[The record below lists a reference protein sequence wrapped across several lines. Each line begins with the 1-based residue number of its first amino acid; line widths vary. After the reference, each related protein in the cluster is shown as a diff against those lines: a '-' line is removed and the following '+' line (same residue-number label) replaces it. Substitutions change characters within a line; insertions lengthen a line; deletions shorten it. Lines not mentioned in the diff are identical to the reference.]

1 MKSYK
6 KGLLALLTL
15 FLSVSISTVGFS
27 SFVINNQLNTTNAIQ
42 INKTNDDEKV
52 KISFKYQVCT
62 GHKETEGNEEETGYR
77 DVNIGKGN
85 SIDNKRKY
93 NEFFNKVNDW
103 CETGFSSDSVEENST
118 PYKRKGKGDYRGY
131 NVYIK
136 VSKKIE
142 PYKKGLGVITYYR
155 GEYTITVKKVTNVQ
169 LIYDFPSKS
178 TSITIDKGSSIP
190 TSFIKNSFYK
200 DSNSKDYE
208 FVGFKEVRSDGKPSD
223 SFISL
228 DKTFKENTT
237 LYAIFNKKPL
247 DGDTNYNKNNL
258 SDTINNTSS
267 GTVDFNAGVAVGKL
281 NLSNDFTWLDSEKK
295 VFLGGPTTNTTTI
308 KEGVKAR
315 FIFNDGSESKKNEFK
330 SEYVHVEPDEE
341 NRQYTVVLQ
350 NDLIINGQLQVE
362 GNYGVN
368 TSGATQGVIT
378 KEYICLDLN
387 GHNITINN
395 GGKLFSNG
403 LIIDSVGTGQINVE
417 GGGYLRTL
425 AVIHDYRGG
434 TMTQSYV
441 NKDVF
446 PFQVYQLPYLRCKA
460 RVKYNQTNGW
470 GSLNGYV
477 NAQAFTDVG
486 TGDLTIKGQQ
496 EFELNFIGS
505 SNSNYFIKLDNPS
518 TDNEDSYVDVIGY
531 KENSI
536 DKTSA
541 NNKPFSISQRIK
553 IIINKCSVSI
563 GEFKFDIKALGI
575 PVNVDTSKYSLPIS
589 SFFDLEVK
597 KSFLTLDKR
606 IKFLPGSSLIVDKN
620 STTLL
625 SYDKKA
631 KRAGQI
637 SVLDKSYYYY
647 DKNYKYVTTDLIKL
661 ADMSG
666 KDKNG
671 NATEA
676 NISGDGYGQ
685 QVFKAQSF
693 QKYKSNPNVQIKG
706 TLLFKT
712 GNDSGMDYQLSGTIN
727 LNKIGYTSDG
737 TLSSST
743 IVNSD
748 NPFSELNKQSVK
760 VITYGYDY
768 MIGNCSKN
776 SHVKGFS
783 RPLVSN
789 EKAYY
794 NDETNSYVGTYE
806 DDGIFRTNNKTY
818 YFNNDGKYSINDT
831 TLPTL
836 KECDYDSNSKII
848 TDNNQQYIYIAS
860 MYCKLTSTDNKTGTI
875 DHTRLSENATVDSK
889 VKYDKILGKWV
900 KG

>member
-27 SFVINNQLNTTNAIQ
+27 SFVINNKLNTTSTIQ
-42 INKTNDDEKV
+42 INKTNKDEKV

-62 GHKETEGNEEETGYR
+62 GYKETEGNEEETGYK
-77 DVNIGKGN
+77 DVNIGN
-85 SIDNKRKY
+85 TFNTNKTKY
-93 NEFFNKVNDW
+93 DEFFKLVNDW
-103 CETGFSSDSVEENST
+103 CEIGFSGDIEASST
-118 PYKRKGKGDYRGY
+118 PYKRKGKGKYSGY

-136 VSKKIE
+136 VSRKIE
-142 PYKKGLGVITYYR
+142 THKLFSKTYYS
-155 GEYTITVKKVTNVQ
+155 GEYTITVKKINVQ
-169 LIYDFPSKS
+169 LAYDFPSTS

-208 FVGFKEVRSDGKPSD
+208 FVGFKEVGSDGNPSD
-223 SFISL
+223 SFITL
-228 DKTFKENTT
+228 DKTFTTDTT
-237 LYAIFNKKPL
+237 LYAIFNKKTL
-247 DGDTNYNKNNL
+247 DGDTKYNL

-267 GTVDFNAGVAVGKL
+267 DTVDFNAGVAVGKL

-295 VFLGGPTTNTTTI
+295 VFLGGANTKTTTI
-308 KEGVKAR
+308 NKGVNVR
-315 FIFNDGSESKKNEFK
+315 FLFNDGSKSKKNEFN
-330 SEYVHVEPDEE
+330 SESVCVEPVEK

-350 NDLIINGQLQVE
+350 NDLIINGQMEVE

-368 TSGATQGVIT
+368 TSGNTQGVIA
-378 KEYICLDLN
+378 KEYMCLDLN

-395 GGKLFSNG
+395 GGKLISDG

-417 GGGYLRTL
+417 GGGFLRTL

-446 PFQVYQLPYLRCKA
+446 PFQVYQLPYLRCKV
-460 RVKYNQTNGW
+460 RVKYDQTNGW

-477 NAQAFTDVG
+477 NAQAFNDKG
-486 TGDLTIKGQQ
+486 PIKGQQ
-496 EFELNFIGS
+496 EFELNFIGP
-505 SNSNYFIKLDNPS
+505 SNSNYFIKLDKPS
-518 TDNEDSYVDVIGY
+518 TYNEDSYVDVIGY

-536 DKTSA
+536 DETSA
-541 NNKPFSISQRIK
+541 NKFYSISQRIK
-553 IIINKCSVSI
+553 IIINNCSVSI
-563 GEFKFDIKALGI
+563 GEFKFDIKVSIAS
-575 PVNVDTSKYSLPIS
+575 VSVDTSKYSLPIS

-597 KSFLTLDKR
+597 NSFLTLDKR

-631 KRAGQI
+631 QRAGQI

-666 KDKNG
+666 N

-685 QVFKAQSF
+685 RVFKDQSF

-712 GNDSGMDYQLSGTIN
+712 GNNSGMDYQLSGTIN
-727 LNKIGYTSDG
+727 LSKIGYTSDG

-748 NPFSELNKQSVK
+748 NPFSELNKQNVK

-789 EKAYY
+789 ETAYY
-794 NDETNSYVGTYE
+794 NDGTDSYVGTYE
-806 DDGIFRTNNKTY
+806 DDGIFRANSKTY
-818 YFNNDGKYSINDT
+818 YFNNDGKYKINDT
-831 TLPTL
+831 ILPTL

-860 MYCKLTSTDNKTGTI
+860 MYCKLTSTDNKTGTV
-875 DHTRLSENATVDSK
+875 DHTRLSEKATVDSK
-889 VKYDKILGKWV
+889 VKYNNTLGKWV
-900 KG
+900 RG

>member
-15 FLSVSISTVGFS
+15 FLSVSISTEGFS
-27 SFVINNQLNTTNAIQ
+27 SFVINNQLNTTNTIQ
-42 INKTNDDEKV
+42 INKTNKDEKV

-62 GHKETEGNEEETGYR
+62 GYKETEGNEEEAEYNNVKIGTERITNETEYGKFFEI
-77 DVNIGKGN
+77 VNAL
-85 SIDNKRKY
+85 
-93 NEFFNKVNDW
+93 
-103 CETGFSSDSVEENST
+103 CETGFSGNIVEANST
-118 PYKRKGKGDYRGY
+118 PYKRKGKGKYSGY

-142 PYKKGLGVITYYR
+142 TYRRFFKTHYS
-155 GEYTITVKKVTNVQ
+155 GEYTITVKKVNVQ
-169 LIYDFPSKS
+169 LAYNFPSTS

-208 FVGFKEVRSDGKPSD
+208 FVGFKEVGSDGNPSD

-228 DKTFKENTT
+228 NKTFITDTT
-237 LYAIFNKKPL
+237 LYAIFNSKTL
-247 DGDTNYNKNNL
+247 DGDTKYNL

-267 GTVDFNAGVAVGKL
+267 GTIDFNAGVAVGKL

-295 VFLGGPTTNTTTI
+295 VFLGGANTKTTI

-315 FIFNDGSESKKNEFK
+315 FIFNDGSDSKKNEFG
-330 SEYVHVEPDEE
+330 SGSVFVEPVEE

-350 NDLIINGQLQVE
+350 NDLIINGQMQVE

-378 KEYICLDLN
+378 KEYMCLDLN

-395 GGKLFSNG
+395 GGKLISNG

-460 RVKYNQTNGW
+460 RIKYNQTNGW

-477 NAQAFTDVG
+477 NAQAFTDVDAG
-486 TGDLTIKGQQ
+486 LTVIKGQQ

-536 DKTSA
+536 DETSA
-541 NNKPFSISQRIK
+541 NKLYSISQRIK

-563 GEFKFDIKALGI
+563 GEFKFDIK
-575 PVNVDTSKYSLPIS
+575 VNIISVSVDTSKYSLPIS

-597 KSFLTLDKR
+597 NSFLTLDKR

-647 DKNYKYVTTDLIKL
+647 DKNYNYVTTDLIKL

-666 KDKNG
+666 SKDKNG

-676 NISGDGYGQ
+676 NISGDNYGQ

-712 GNDSGMDYQLSGTIN
+712 GNNSGMDYQLSGTIN
-727 LNKIGYTSDG
+727 LSKIGYTTDG
-737 TLSSST
+737 KLSNST

-768 MIGNCSKN
+768 MIGNCKNN

-789 EKAYY
+789 ETAYY
-794 NDETNSYVGTYE
+794 NDGANSYVGTYE
-806 DDGIFRTNNKTY
+806 DDGIFRANSKTY

-836 KECDYDSNSKII
+836 RECDYDSNSKII
-848 TDNNQQYIYIAS
+848 TDNNQKYIYIAS
-860 MYCKLTSTDNKTGTI
+860 MYCKLTSTDNKTGAV
-875 DHTRLSENATVDSK
+875 DHTRLSGNATVESK
-889 VKYDKILGKWV
+889 VKYDNNLGKWV

>member
-27 SFVINNQLNTTNAIQ
+27 SFIINNQLNTTSTIQ
-42 INKTNDDEKV
+42 INKTNKDEKV

-62 GHKETEGNEEETGYR
+62 GYKETEGNEEGTGH
-77 DVNIGKGN
+77 DNVNIGNWNKDKTEY
-85 SIDNKRKY
+85 DNFFKLV
-93 NEFFNKVNDW
+93 NEW
-103 CETGFSSDSVEENST
+103 CETGFSGNSVEADS
-118 PYKRKGKGDYRGY
+118 YKRKGKGIYSGY

-136 VSKKIE
+136 VSRKIE
-142 PYKKGLGVITYYR
+142 THKVFSKTYYS
-155 GEYTITVKKVTNVQ
+155 GEYTITVKKVNVQ
-169 LIYDFPSKS
+169 LAYDFPSKS

-228 DKTFKENTT
+228 DKTFITDTT
-237 LYAIFNKKPL
+237 LYAIFNSKTL
-247 DGDTNYNKNNL
+247 DGDTKYNL

-267 GTVDFNAGVAVGKL
+267 GTIDFNAGVAVGKL

-295 VFLGGPTTNTTTI
+295 VFLGGANAKTTI
-308 KEGVKAR
+308 KKGVNAR
-315 FIFNDGSESKKNEFK
+315 FIFNDGSESKKNEFG
-330 SEYVHVEPDEE
+330 SGSVFVEPVEE

-350 NDLIINGQLQVE
+350 NDLIINGQMQVE

-378 KEYICLDLN
+378 KEYMCLDLN

-395 GGKLFSNG
+395 GGKLISNG

-477 NAQAFTDVG
+477 NAQAFNDKG
-486 TGDLTIKGQQ
+486 PIKGQQ

-505 SNSNYFIKLDNPS
+505 SDSNSNYFIKLDKPS
-518 TDNEDSYVDVIGY
+518 TYKEDSYVDVIGY

-536 DKTSA
+536 NKTSA
-541 NNKPFSISQRIK
+541 NKLYSISQRIK
-553 IIINKCSVSI
+553 IIINNCSVSI
-563 GEFKFDIKALGI
+563 GEFKFDIKVSIAS
-575 PVNVDTSKYSLPIS
+575 VSVDTSKYSLPIS

-597 KSFLTLDKR
+597 NSFLTLDKR
-606 IKFLPGSSLIVDKN
+606 IKFLPGSSLIVDKK

-631 KRAGQI
+631 QRAGQI

-647 DKNYKYVTTDLIKL
+647 DKNYNYVTTDLIKL

-666 KDKNG
+666 GKDKNG
-671 NATEA
+671 NATER
-676 NISGDGYGQ
+676 NISGDVYGQ

-748 NPFSELNKQSVK
+748 NPFSELNKQNVK

-768 MIGNCSKN
+768 MIGNCSDN

-789 EKAYY
+789 ETAYY
-794 NDETNSYVGTYE
+794 NDGTKSYVGTYE
-806 DDGIFRTNNKTY
+806 DDGIFRADSKTY
-818 YFNNDGKYSINDT
+818 YFNNDGKYSTNDT

-860 MYCKLTSTDNKTGTI
+860 MYCKLTSTDNKTGTV
-875 DHTRLSENATVDSK
+875 DHTRLSGNATVNSK
-889 VKYDKILGKWV
+889 VKYDNILGKWV

>member
-27 SFVINNQLNTTNAIQ
+27 SFVINNQLNTTSTIQ
-42 INKTNDDEKV
+42 INKTNKDEKV
-52 KISFKYQVCT
+52 RISFKYQVCT
-62 GHKETEGNEEETGYR
+62 GYKETEGNEEEAEYNNVKIGTERITNETEYGKFFEI
-77 DVNIGKGN
+77 VNAL
-85 SIDNKRKY
+85 
-93 NEFFNKVNDW
+93 
-103 CETGFSSDSVEENST
+103 CETGFSGNIVEANST
-118 PYKRKGKGDYRGY
+118 PYKRKGKGKYSGY

-142 PYKKGLGVITYYR
+142 TYRRFFKTHYS
-155 GEYTITVKKVTNVQ
+155 GEYTITVKKVNVQ
-169 LIYDFPSKS
+169 LAYNFPSTS

-208 FVGFKEVRSDGKPSD
+208 FVGFKEIGSDGNPSD

-228 DKTFKENTT
+228 NKTFITDTT
-237 LYAIFNKKPL
+237 LYAIFNSKTL
-247 DGDTNYNKNNL
+247 DGDTKYNL

-295 VFLGGPTTNTTTI
+295 VFLGGANTKTTI
-308 KEGVKAR
+308 KKGVNAR
-315 FIFNDGSESKKNEFK
+315 FIFNDGSESKKNEFG
-330 SEYVHVEPDEE
+330 SGSVFVEPVEE

-350 NDLIINGQLQVE
+350 NDLIINGQMQVE

-378 KEYICLDLN
+378 KEYMCLDLN

-395 GGKLFSNG
+395 GGKLISNG

-460 RVKYNQTNGW
+460 RIKYNQTNGW

-477 NAQAFTDVG
+477 NAQAFTDVDAG
-486 TGDLTIKGQQ
+486 LTVIKGQQ

-536 DKTSA
+536 DETSA
-541 NNKPFSISQRIK
+541 NKLYSISQRIK

-563 GEFKFDIKALGI
+563 GEFKFDIK
-575 PVNVDTSKYSLPIS
+575 VNIISVSVDTSKYSLPIS

-597 KSFLTLDKR
+597 NSFLTLDKR

-666 KDKNG
+666 GKDKNG

-676 NISGDGYGQ
+676 NISGDNYGQ

-712 GNDSGMDYQLSGTIN
+712 GNNSGMDYQLSGTIN
-727 LNKIGYTSDG
+727 LSKIGYTSDG

-768 MIGNCSKN
+768 MIGNCKNN

-789 EKAYY
+789 ETAYY
-794 NDETNSYVGTYE
+794 NNGTNSYVGTYE
-806 DDGIFRTNNKTY
+806 DDGIFRANSKTY
-818 YFNNDGKYSINDT
+818 YFNNDGKYTINDT

-860 MYCKLTSTDNKTGTI
+860 MYCKLTSTDNKTGTV
-875 DHTRLSENATVDSK
+875 DHTKLSENATVESK
-889 VKYDKILGKWV
+889 VKYDNNLGKWV

>member
-15 FLSVSISTVGFS
+15 FLSVSISTIGFS
-27 SFVINNQLNTTNAIQ
+27 SFVINNQLNTTNTIQ
-42 INKTNDDEKV
+42 INKTNKDEKV
-52 KISFKYQVCT
+52 TISFKYQVCT
-62 GHKETEGNEEETGYR
+62 GYKETEGNEEGTGH
-77 DVNIGKGN
+77 DNVNIGNWNKDKTEY
-85 SIDNKRKY
+85 DNFFKLV
-93 NEFFNKVNDW
+93 NEW
-103 CETGFSSDSVEENST
+103 CETGFSGDSVEKNST
-118 PYKRKGKGDYRGY
+118 PYKKKGKGKYSGY

-136 VSKKIE
+136 VSRKIE
-142 PYKKGLGVITYYR
+142 THKLFSKTYYS
-155 GEYTITVKKVTNVQ
+155 GEYTITVKKINVQ
-169 LIYDFPSKS
+169 LAYDFPSTS
-178 TSITIDKGSSIP
+178 TSITIGKGSSIP

-200 DSNSKDYE
+200 DSNSKNYE
-208 FVGFKEVRSDGKPSD
+208 FVGFKEIGSDGKPSD

-228 DKTFKENTT
+228 DKTFTADTT
-237 LYAIFNKKPL
+237 LYAVFNSKTL
-247 DGDTNYNKNNL
+247 NGDTKYNL

-267 GTVDFNAGVAVGKL
+267 GTVDFNAGVAVGNL

-295 VFLGGPTTNTTTI
+295 VFLGGANTKTTI
-308 KEGVKAR
+308 NKEVIAR
-315 FIFNDGSESKKNEFK
+315 FLFNDGSESKKNEFN
-330 SEYVHVEPDEE
+330 SESVYVEPIEK

-350 NDLIINGQLQVE
+350 NDLIINDQMQVE

-395 GGKLFSNG
+395 GGKLFSDG
-403 LIIDSVGTGQINVE
+403 LIIDSVGTGQINIE

-441 NKDVF
+441 NNDVF

-477 NAQAFTDVG
+477 NAQAFRDVVA
-486 TGDLTIKGQQ
+486 GDLTILKGQQ

-505 SNSNYFIKLDNPS
+505 SNSNYFIKLDKPS
-518 TDNEDSYVDVIGY
+518 TYNEDSYVDVIGY

-536 DKTSA
+536 
-541 NNKPFSISQRIK
+541 NENKSYSISQRIK
-553 IIINKCSVSI
+553 IIINKCNVSI
-563 GEFKFDIKALGI
+563 GEFKFNIKVSGI
-575 PVNVDTSKYSLPIS
+575 SISVDTSKYSLPIS

-597 KSFLTLDKR
+597 SSFLTLDKR
-606 IKFLPGSSLIVDKN
+606 IKFLPGSSLIVDKY

-631 KRAGQI
+631 QRAGQI

-666 KDKNG
+666 GKDKNG

-676 NISGDGYGQ
+676 NISGDNYGQ

-712 GNDSGMDYQLSGTIN
+712 GNNSGMDYQLSGTIN
-727 LNKIGYTSDG
+727 LSKIGYTSDG

-768 MIGNCSKN
+768 MIGNCSNN

-794 NDETNSYVGTYE
+794 NDGASSYVGTYE
-806 DDGIFRTNNKTY
+806 DDGIFRANNKTY
-818 YFNNDGKYSINDT
+818 YFNNDGKYKTNDT

-860 MYCKLTSTDNKTGTI
+860 MYCKLTSTDNKIGTV

-889 VKYDKILGKWV
+889 VKYDNNLGKWV

>member
-1 MKSYK
+1 M
-6 KGLLALLTL
+6 
-15 FLSVSISTVGFS
+15 
-27 SFVINNQLNTTNAIQ
+27 
-42 INKTNDDEKV
+42 
-52 KISFKYQVCT
+52 
-62 GHKETEGNEEETGYR
+62 
-77 DVNIGKGN
+77 
-85 SIDNKRKY
+85 
-93 NEFFNKVNDW
+93 
-103 CETGFSSDSVEENST
+103 T
-118 PYKRKGKGDYRGY
+118 PD
-131 NVYIK
+131 
-136 VSKKIE
+136 
-142 PYKKGLGVITYYR
+142 P
-155 GEYTITVKKVTNVQ
+155 
-169 LIYDFPSKS
+169 S

-208 FVGFKEVRSDGKPSD
+208 FVGFKEVRSDGNPSD

-228 DKTFKENTT
+228 DKTFITDTT
-237 LYAIFNKKPL
+237 LYAVFNSKKM
-247 DGDTNYNKNNL
+247 DGDIKYNL
-258 SDTINNTSS
+258 SDTINNTPS

-295 VFLGGPTTNTTTI
+295 VFLGGANTNTTVN
-308 KEGVKAR
+308 KGVNVR
-315 FIFNDGSESKKNEFK
+315 FLFNDGSESKKNEFN
-330 SEYVHVEPDEE
+330 SESVYVEPVEK

-350 NDLIINGQLQVE
+350 NDLIINGQMQVE

-368 TSGATQGVIT
+368 TSGITQDVIA

-395 GGKLFSNG
+395 GGKLISNG

-460 RVKYNQTNGW
+460 RVKYDQTNGW

-477 NAQAFTDVG
+477 NAQALRDIG
-486 TGDLTIKGQQ
+486 LIKGQQ
-496 EFELNFIGS
+496 EFELNFIGP
-505 SNSNYFIKLDNPS
+505 SNSNYFIKLDKPS
-518 TDNEDSYVDVIGY
+518 TYNEDSYVDVIGY

-536 DKTSA
+536 DETSA
-541 NNKPFSISQRIK
+541 NKPYSISQRIK
-553 IIINKCSVSI
+553 IIINNCVVSI
-563 GEFKFDIKALGI
+563 GEFKFNIKVG
-575 PVNVDTSKYSLPIS
+575 PFSVSVDTSKYSLPIS

-597 KSFLTLDKR
+597 NSFLTLDKR

-647 DKNYKYVTTDLIKL
+647 DKNYKFVTTDLIKL

-666 KDKNG
+666 KDQNG

-685 QVFKAQSF
+685 RVFKAQSF

-727 LNKIGYTSDG
+727 LSKIGYTSDG

-743 IVNSD
+743 IVNSG

-768 MIGNCSKN
+768 MIGDCTNN

-789 EKAYY
+789 EIAYY
-794 NDETNSYVGTYE
+794 NDGINSYVGTYE
-806 DDGIFRTNNKTY
+806 DDGIFRANSKTY
-818 YFNNDGKYSINDT
+818 YFNNDGKYKTNDT

-836 KECDYDSNSKII
+836 NECDYDSNSKII
-848 TDNNQQYIYIAS
+848 TDNNQKYIYIAS
-860 MYCKLTSTDNKTGTI
+860 MYCKLTSTDNKTGTV
-875 DHTRLSENATVDSK
+875 DHTRLSENATIDSK
-889 VKYDKILGKWV
+889 VKYDNTLGKWV
-900 KG
+900 RG

>member
-27 SFVINNQLNTTNAIQ
+27 SFVINNQLNTTSTIQ
-42 INKTNDDEKV
+42 INKTNKDEKV

-62 GHKETEGNEEETGYR
+62 GHKETEGNEEGTGH
-77 DVNIGKGN
+77 DNVNIGNWNKDKTEY
-85 SIDNKRKY
+85 DNFFKLV
-93 NEFFNKVNDW
+93 NEW
-103 CETGFSSDSVEENST
+103 CETGFSGNSVEADS
-118 PYKRKGKGDYRGY
+118 YKRKGKGIYSGY

-136 VSKKIE
+136 VSRKIE
-142 PYKKGLGVITYYR
+142 THKVFSKTYYS
-155 GEYTITVKKVTNVQ
+155 GEYTITVKKVNVQ
-169 LIYDFPSKS
+169 LAYDFPSKS

-228 DKTFKENTT
+228 DKTFITDTT
-237 LYAIFNKKPL
+237 LYAIFNSKTL
-247 DGDTNYNKNNL
+247 DGDTKYNL

-295 VFLGGPTTNTTTI
+295 VFLGGANTKTTI

-315 FIFNDGSESKKNEFK
+315 FIFNDGSDSKKNEFG
-330 SEYVHVEPDEE
+330 SGSVFVEPVEE

-350 NDLIINGQLQVE
+350 NDLIINGQMQVE

-378 KEYICLDLN
+378 KEYMCLDLN

-395 GGKLFSNG
+395 GGKLISNG

-434 TMTQSYV
+434 NMTQSYV

-460 RVKYNQTNGW
+460 RIKYDQTNGW

-477 NAQAFTDVG
+477 NAQAFTDKG
-486 TGDLTIKGQQ
+486 PIKGQQ

-536 DKTSA
+536 DETSA
-541 NNKPFSISQRIK
+541 NKLYSISQRIK
-553 IIINKCSVSI
+553 IIINNCSVSI
-563 GEFKFDIKALGI
+563 GEFKFDIKI
-575 PVNVDTSKYSLPIS
+575 NIISVSVDTSKYSLPIS

-597 KSFLTLDKR
+597 NSFLTLDKR

-625 SYDKKA
+625 SYDKSA
-631 KRAGQI
+631 KSAGQI

-685 QVFKAQSF
+685 RVFKAQSF
-693 QKYKSNPNVQIKG
+693 QKYKSNPNVQIRG

-727 LNKIGYTSDG
+727 LSKIGYTSDG

-768 MIGNCSKN
+768 MIGNCSNN

-794 NDETNSYVGTYE
+794 NDGTNSYVGTYE
-806 DDGIFRTNNKTY
+806 DNGIFKTNSKTY
-818 YFNNDGKYSINDT
+818 YFNNDGEYKTNDT

-860 MYCKLTSTDNKTGTI
+860 MYCKLTSTDNKTGTV
-875 DHTRLSENATVDSK
+875 DHTRLSKNATVESK
-889 VKYDKILGKWV
+889 VKYDNTLGKWV
-900 KG
+900 RG

>member
-27 SFVINNQLNTTNAIQ
+27 SFVINNKLNTTNTIQ
-42 INKTNDDEKV
+42 INKANDDDKV
-52 KISFKYQVCT
+52 TISFKYQVCT
-62 GHKETEGNEEETGYR
+62 GYKETEGNEEETGHR
-77 DVNIGKGN
+77 DVNIGGMLNTDKTEY
-85 SIDNKRKY
+85 DKFFELVNK
-93 NEFFNKVNDW
+93 W
-103 CETGFSSDSVEENST
+103 CETEFSGDIEANT
-118 PYKRKGKGDYRGY
+118 YKSKGKGDYSGY

-136 VSKKIE
+136 VSRKIE
-142 PYKKGLGVITYYR
+142 AHKGIFDTYYR
-155 GEYTITVKKVTNVQ
+155 GEYTITVKKVNVQ
-169 LIYDFPSKS
+169 LAYDFPSTS

-200 DSNSKDYE
+200 DPNSKSYE
-208 FVGFKEVRSDGKPSD
+208 FVGFKEVKSDGKPSD

-228 DKTFKENTT
+228 DKTFTENTT
-237 LYAIFNKKPL
+237 LYAVFNSKTL
-247 DGDTNYNKNNL
+247 NGDTKYNL

-281 NLSNDFTWLDSEKK
+281 NLSNDYTWLDSEKK
-295 VFLGGPTTNTTTI
+295 VFLGGANTMTTTI
-308 KEGVKAR
+308 NKEVKAR
-315 FIFNDGSESKKNEFK
+315 FLFNDGSESKKNEFN
-330 SEYVHVEPDEE
+330 SESVYVEPVEK

-350 NDLIINGQLQVE
+350 KDLIINGQMQVE

-368 TSGATQGVIT
+368 TSGITQGVIA

-395 GGKLFSNG
+395 GGKLISNG

-460 RVKYNQTNGW
+460 RVKYDQTNGW

-477 NAQAFTDVG
+477 NAQALRDIG
-486 TGDLTIKGQQ
+486 LIKGQQ
-496 EFELNFIGS
+496 EFELNFIGP
-505 SNSNYFIKLDNPS
+505 SNSNYFIKLDKPS
-518 TDNEDSYVDVIGY
+518 TYNEDSYVDVIGY

-536 DKTSA
+536 DETSA
-541 NNKPFSISQRIK
+541 NKPYSISQRIK
-553 IIINKCSVSI
+553 IIINNCVVSI
-563 GEFKFDIKALGI
+563 GEFKFNIKVG
-575 PVNVDTSKYSLPIS
+575 PFSVSVDTSKYSLPIS

-597 KSFLTLDKR
+597 NSFLTLDKR

-647 DKNYKYVTTDLIKL
+647 DKNYKFVTTDLIKL

-666 KDKNG
+666 KDQNG

-685 QVFKAQSF
+685 RVFKDQSF

-727 LNKIGYTSDG
+727 LSKIGYTSDG

-748 NPFSELNKQSVK
+748 NPFSELNKRSVK

-768 MIGNCSKN
+768 MIGDCTNN

-789 EKAYY
+789 ETAYY
-794 NDETNSYVGTYE
+794 NDGTNSYVGTYE
-806 DDGIFRTNNKTY
+806 DDGIFRANGKTY
-818 YFNNDGKYSINDT
+818 YFNNDGEYKINDT

-836 KECDYDSNSKII
+836 KECNYNSNSKII
-848 TDNNQQYIYIAS
+848 TDNNQKYIYIAS
-860 MYCKLTSTDNKTGTI
+860 MYCKLTSTDNKTGTV
-875 DHTRLSENATVDSK
+875 DHTRLSGNATVDSK
-889 VKYDKILGKWV
+889 VKYDNKLGKWV
-900 KG
+900 RG

>member
-27 SFVINNQLNTTNAIQ
+27 SFVINNQLNTTSTIQ
-42 INKTNDDEKV
+42 INKTNKDEKV

-62 GHKETEGNEEETGYR
+62 GYKETEGNEEETGYR
-77 DVNIGKGN
+77 DVNIGN
-85 SIDNKRKY
+85 TYNTNKTKY
-93 NEFFNKVNDW
+93 DEFFKLVNKW
-103 CETGFSSDSVEENST
+103 CETEFSGDIEANT
-118 PYKRKGKGDYRGY
+118 YKSKGKGDYSGY

-136 VSKKIE
+136 VSRKIE
-142 PYKKGLGVITYYR
+142 AHKGVSNTYYR
-155 GEYTITVKKVTNVQ
+155 GEYTITVKKVNVQ
-169 LIYDFPSKS
+169 LAYDFPSAS

-208 FVGFKEVRSDGKPSD
+208 FVGFKEVGLDGKPSD

-228 DKTFKENTT
+228 DKTFITDTT
-237 LYAIFNKKPL
+237 LYAIFNSKTL
-247 DGDTNYNKNNL
+247 DGDTKYNL

-295 VFLGGPTTNTTTI
+295 VFLGGANTKTTI
-308 KEGVKAR
+308 KKGVNAR
-315 FIFNDGSESKKNEFK
+315 FIFNDGSESKKNEFGSDK
-330 SEYVHVEPDEE
+330 VFVEPVDE
-341 NRQYTVVLQ
+341 NRQYTIVLQ
-350 NDLIINGQLQVE
+350 NDLIINGQMQVE

-368 TSGATQGVIT
+368 TSGATQGVIA
-378 KEYICLDLN
+378 KEYMCLDLN
-387 GHNITINN
+387 GHNITIDN
-395 GGKLFSNG
+395 GGKLISNG

-460 RVKYNQTNGW
+460 RIKYDQTNGW

-477 NAQAFTDVG
+477 NAQAFTDFLG
-486 TGDLTIKGQQ
+486 FKGQQ

-505 SNSNYFIKLDNPS
+505 SNSNYFIKLNKPS
-518 TDNEDSYVDVIGY
+518 TYNNDSYVDVIGY

-536 DKTSA
+536 DETSA
-541 NNKPFSISQRIK
+541 NNKLYSISQRIK
-553 IIINKCSVSI
+553 IIINNCVVSI
-563 GEFKFDIKALGI
+563 GEFKFNIKVSAI
-575 PVNVDTSKYSLPIS
+575 AVSVDTSKYSLPIS

-597 KSFLTLDKR
+597 NSFLTLDKR

-625 SYDKKA
+625 SYDKSA

-685 QVFKAQSF
+685 RVFKAQSF

-712 GNDSGMDYQLSGTIN
+712 GNNSGMDYQLSGTIN
-727 LNKIGYTSDG
+727 LSKIGYTSDG

-768 MIGNCSKN
+768 MIGHCSNN

-789 EKAYY
+789 ETAYY
-794 NDETNSYVGTYE
+794 NDGTNSYVGTYE
-806 DDGIFRTNNKTY
+806 DDGIFRANSKTY
-818 YFNNDGKYSINDT
+818 YFNNDGKYKINDT

-836 KECDYDSNSKII
+836 KECNYDSNSKII
-848 TDNNQQYIYIAS
+848 TDNSQQYIYIAS

-889 VKYDKILGKWV
+889 VKYDNTLGKWV

>member
-6 KGLLALLTL
+6 KSLLALLTL

-27 SFVINNQLNTTNAIQ
+27 SFVINNKLNTTSTIQ
-42 INKTNDDEKV
+42 INKTNKDEKV

-62 GHKETEGNEEETGYR
+62 GYKEE
-77 DVNIGKGN
+77 IGKEEVVVKQKTKIENETNYNDFFTYVN
-85 SIDNKRKY
+85 SICI
-93 NEFFNKVNDW
+93 ND
-103 CETGFSSDSVEENST
+103 FS
-118 PYKRKGKGDYRGY
+118 K
-131 NVYIK
+131 
-136 VSKKIE
+136 
-142 PYKKGLGVITYYR
+142 
-155 GEYTITVKKVTNVQ
+155 TVKKGTYHFKGKNEFSGWEINIYVTEEIKSYWLFVTKYSGEYN
-169 LIYDFPSKS
+169 ITKSKITINKTFVTPDTS

-228 DKTFKENTT
+228 DKTFITDTT
-237 LYAIFNKKPL
+237 LYAIFNSKTL
-247 DGDTNYNKNNL
+247 DGDTKYNL

-295 VFLGGPTTNTTTI
+295 VFLGGANTKTTI

-315 FIFNDGSESKKNEFK
+315 FIFNDGSDSKKNEFG
-330 SEYVHVEPDEE
+330 SDSVFVEPVEE

-350 NDLIINGQLQVE
+350 NDLIINGQMQVE

-378 KEYICLDLN
+378 KEYMCLDLN

-395 GGKLFSNG
+395 GGKLISNG

-441 NKDVF
+441 NNDVF

-460 RVKYNQTNGW
+460 RVKYDQTNGW

-477 NAQAFTDVG
+477 NAQAFRDVVA
-486 TGDLTIKGQQ
+486 GDLTILKGQQ
-496 EFELNFIGS
+496 EFELNFIGP
-505 SNSNYFIKLDNPS
+505 SNSNYFIKLDKPS
-518 TDNEDSYVDVIGY
+518 TYNEDSYVDVIGY

-536 DKTSA
+536 DETSA
-541 NNKPFSISQRIK
+541 NKLYSISQRIK

-563 GEFKFDIKALGI
+563 GEFKFNIKVSGI
-575 PVNVDTSKYSLPIS
+575 SISVDTSKYSLPIS
-589 SFFDLEVK
+589 SLFDLEIK
-597 KSFLTLDKR
+597 NSFLTLDKR
-606 IKFLPGSSLIVDKN
+606 IKFLPGSSLIVDNK

-666 KDKNG
+666 S

-685 QVFKAQSF
+685 RVFKDQSF
-693 QKYKSNPNVQIKG
+693 QKYKSNPNVQLKG

-727 LNKIGYTSDG
+727 LSKIGYTSDG

-768 MIGNCSKN
+768 MIGNCSNN

-789 EKAYY
+789 ETAYY
-794 NDETNSYVGTYE
+794 NNGTNSYVGTYE
-806 DDGIFRTNNKTY
+806 DDGIFRANSKTY
-818 YFNNDGKYSINDT
+818 YFNNDGKYKTNDT

-860 MYCKLTSTDNKTGTI
+860 IYCKLTSTDNKTGTV

-889 VKYDKILGKWV
+889 VKYDKTLGKWV

>member
-27 SFVINNQLNTTNAIQ
+27 SFVINNQLNTTSTIQ
-42 INKTNDDEKV
+42 INKTNKDEKV

-62 GHKETEGNEEETGYR
+62 GYKEEIDKGEEVVKQKTKIENETNYN
-77 DVNIGKGN
+77 DFFTYVN
-85 SIDNKRKY
+85 SICINDFSKTVEERTYHFKGI
-93 NEFFNKVNDW
+93 NEFSGWEINIYV
-103 CETGFSSDSVEENST
+103 T
-118 PYKRKGKGDYRGY
+118 
-131 NVYIK
+131 
-136 VSKKIE
+136 KKI
-142 PYKKGLGVITYYR
+142 YSYWLFGTKYS
-155 GEYTITVKKVTNVQ
+155 GEYNITKSKITINKTFVTP
-169 LIYDFPSKS
+169 DMS

-208 FVGFKEVRSDGKPSD
+208 FVGFKEVGSDGKPSD

-228 DKTFKENTT
+228 DKTFITDTT
-237 LYAIFNKKPL
+237 LYAIFNSKTL
-247 DGDTNYNKNNL
+247 DGDTKYNL

-295 VFLGGPTTNTTTI
+295 VFLGGANTKTTI
-308 KEGVKAR
+308 KKGVNAR
-315 FIFNDGSESKKNEFK
+315 FIFNDGSESKKNEFG
-330 SEYVHVEPDEE
+330 SDSVFVEPVEE

-350 NDLIINGQLQVE
+350 NDLIINGQMQVE

-378 KEYICLDLN
+378 KEYMCLDLN

-395 GGKLFSNG
+395 GGKLISNG

-460 RVKYNQTNGW
+460 RIKYDQTNGW

-477 NAQAFTDVG
+477 NAQAFTDFLG
-486 TGDLTIKGQQ
+486 FKGQQ

-505 SNSNYFIKLDNPS
+505 SDSSDSNYFIKLNKPS
-518 TDNEDSYVDVIGY
+518 TYNKDSYVDVIGY

-536 DKTSA
+536 DETSA
-541 NNKPFSISQRIK
+541 NNNYSISQRIK

-563 GEFKFDIKALGI
+563 GEFKFNIKVSAI
-575 PVNVDTSKYSLPIS
+575 SVSVDTSKYSLPIS

-597 KSFLTLDKR
+597 NSFLTLDKR

-625 SYDKKA
+625 SYDKST

-685 QVFKAQSF
+685 RVFKAQSF

-712 GNDSGMDYQLSGTIN
+712 GNNSGMDYQLSGTIN
-727 LNKIGYTSDG
+727 LSKIGYTSDG

-768 MIGNCSKN
+768 MIGNCSNN

-789 EKAYY
+789 ETAYY
-794 NDETNSYVGTYE
+794 NDGANSYVGTYE
-806 DDGIFRTNNKTY
+806 DDGIFRANSKTY
-818 YFNNDGKYSINDT
+818 YFNNDGKYKINDT

-848 TDNNQQYIYIAS
+848 TDNSQQYIYIAS

-889 VKYDKILGKWV
+889 VKYDNTLGKWV

>member
-6 KGLLALLTL
+6 KSLLALLTL

-27 SFVINNQLNTTNAIQ
+27 SFVINNKLNTTSTIQ
-42 INKTNDDEKV
+42 INKNNKDEKV

-62 GHKETEGNEEETGYR
+62 GYKEEISDKEEVVKQKTGIDDITKYN
-77 DVNIGKGN
+77 DFFAYVN
-85 SIDNKRKY
+85 SICINDFSKTVEKGTY
-93 NEFFNKVNDW
+93 HFKGINEFSGWEIN
-103 CETGFSSDSVEENST
+103 
-118 PYKRKGKGDYRGY
+118 
-131 NVYIK
+131 IK
-136 VSKKIE
+136 VTEKINS
-142 PYKKGLGVITYYR
+142 YR
-155 GEYTITVKKVTNVQ
+155 FFGTHYSGEYSITKSKITINKAFVTP
-169 LIYDFPSKS
+169 DTS

-208 FVGFKEVRSDGKPSD
+208 FVGFKEVGSDGNPSD

-228 DKTFKENTT
+228 DKTFITDTT
-237 LYAIFNKKPL
+237 LYAIFNSKTL
-247 DGDTNYNKNNL
+247 NGDTKYNL

-295 VFLGGPTTNTTTI
+295 VFLGGANTKTTI
-308 KEGVKAR
+308 NKGVKAR
-315 FIFNDGSESKKNEFK
+315 FLFNDGSESKKNEFG
-330 SEYVHVEPDEE
+330 SDSVYVEPVEK

-350 NDLIINGQLQVE
+350 NDLIINGQMQVE

-368 TSGATQGVIT
+368 TSGATQGVIA
-378 KEYICLDLN
+378 KEYMCIDLN

-395 GGKLFSNG
+395 GGKLISNG

-441 NKDVF
+441 NNDVF

-460 RVKYNQTNGW
+460 RVKYDQTNGW

-477 NAQAFTDVG
+477 NAQAFRDVVA
-486 TGDLTIKGQQ
+486 GDLTILKGQQ
-496 EFELNFIGS
+496 EFELNFIGP
-505 SNSNYFIKLDNPS
+505 SNSNYFIKLDKPS
-518 TDNEDSYVDVIGY
+518 TYNEDSYVDVIGY

-541 NNKPFSISQRIK
+541 NKLYSISQRIK

-563 GEFKFDIKALGI
+563 GEFKFNIKVSGI
-575 PVNVDTSKYSLPIS
+575 SISVDTSKYSLPIS
-589 SFFDLEVK
+589 SFFDLEIK
-597 KSFLTLDKR
+597 NSFLTLDKR
-606 IKFLPGSSLIVDKN
+606 IKFLPGSSLIVDNK

-666 KDKNG
+666 S

-685 QVFKAQSF
+685 QVFKDQSF

-727 LNKIGYTSDG
+727 LSKIGYTSDG

-768 MIGNCSKN
+768 MIGNCSNN

-789 EKAYY
+789 ETAYY
-794 NDETNSYVGTYE
+794 NDGTNSYVGTYE
-806 DDGIFRTNNKTY
+806 DDGIFRANSKTY
-818 YFNNDGKYSINDT
+818 YFNNDGKYKTNDT

-860 MYCKLTSTDNKTGTI
+860 MYCKLTSTDNKTGTV
-875 DHTRLSENATVDSK
+875 DHTRLSGNATVDSK
-889 VKYDKILGKWV
+889 VKYDKTLGKWV

>member
-15 FLSVSISTVGFS
+15 FLSVSISTIGFS
-27 SFVINNQLNTTNAIQ
+27 SFVINNQLNTTSTIQ
-42 INKTNDDEKV
+42 INKTNKDEKV

-62 GHKETEGNEEETGYR
+62 GYKEEIDKGEEVVKQKTKIENETNYN
-77 DVNIGKGN
+77 DFFTYVN
-85 SIDNKRKY
+85 SICINDFSKTVKDGTY
-93 NEFFNKVNDW
+93 HFKGINEFSGWEINIYV
-103 CETGFSSDSVEENST
+103 T
-118 PYKRKGKGDYRGY
+118 
-131 NVYIK
+131 
-136 VSKKIE
+136 KKI
-142 PYKKGLGVITYYR
+142 YSYWLFGTKYS
-155 GEYTITVKKVTNVQ
+155 GEYNITKSKITINKTFVTP
-169 LIYDFPSKS
+169 DTS

-208 FVGFKEVRSDGKPSD
+208 FVGFKEVGSDGKPSD

-228 DKTFKENTT
+228 DKTFITDTT
-237 LYAIFNKKPL
+237 LYAIFNSKTL
-247 DGDTNYNKNNL
+247 DGDTKYNL

-295 VFLGGPTTNTTTI
+295 VFLGGANTKTTI
-308 KEGVKAR
+308 KKGVNAR
-315 FIFNDGSESKKNEFK
+315 FIFNDGLESKKNEFG
-330 SEYVHVEPDEE
+330 SGSVGVEPVEE

-350 NDLIINGQLQVE
+350 NDLIINGQMQVE

-378 KEYICLDLN
+378 KEYMCLDLN

-395 GGKLFSNG
+395 GGKLISDG

-417 GGGYLRTL
+417 GGGCLRTL

-460 RVKYNQTNGW
+460 RIKYDQTNGW

-477 NAQAFTDVG
+477 NAQAFTDKG
-486 TGDLTIKGQQ
+486 PIKGQQ

-505 SNSNYFIKLDNPS
+505 SNSNYFIKLDKPNTNS
-518 TDNEDSYVDVIGY
+518 EDSYVDFIGY

-541 NNKPFSISQRIK
+541 DKFYSISQRIK
-553 IIINKCSVSI
+553 IIINNCNVSI
-563 GEFKFDIKALGI
+563 GEFKFDIKVSI
-575 PVNVDTSKYSLPIS
+575 ISVSVDTSKYSFPIS
-589 SFFDLEVK
+589 PFFDLEVK
-597 KSFLTLDKR
+597 NSFLTLDKR

-625 SYDKKA
+625 SYDKSA

-685 QVFKAQSF
+685 RVFKAQSF

-727 LNKIGYTSDG
+727 LSKIGYTSDG

-768 MIGNCSKN
+768 MIGNCTNN

-789 EKAYY
+789 ETAYY
-794 NDETNSYVGTYE
+794 NDGANSYVGTYE
-806 DDGIFRTNNKTY
+806 DDGIFRANGKTY
-818 YFNNDGKYSINDT
+818 YFNNDGKYTIDDT

-836 KECDYDSNSKII
+836 KECDYDSTSKII
-848 TDNNQQYIYIAS
+848 TDNRQQYIYLAS
-860 MYCKLTSTDNKTGTI
+860 MYCKLTSTDNKTGTV

-889 VKYDKILGKWV
+889 VKYDNTLGKWV

>member
-27 SFVINNQLNTTNAIQ
+27 SFVINNQLNTTSTIQ
-42 INKTNDDEKV
+42 INKTNKDEKV

-62 GHKETEGNEEETGYR
+62 GYKEGIDKEEVVVKQKTKIENETNYN
-77 DVNIGKGN
+77 DFFTYVN
-85 SIDNKRKY
+85 SICINDFSKTVEERTYHFKGI
-93 NEFFNKVNDW
+93 NEFSGWEINIYV
-103 CETGFSSDSVEENST
+103 T
-118 PYKRKGKGDYRGY
+118 
-131 NVYIK
+131 
-136 VSKKIE
+136 KKI
-142 PYKKGLGVITYYR
+142 YSHWLFGTKYS
-155 GEYTITVKKVTNVQ
+155 GEYNITKSKITINKTFVTP
-169 LIYDFPSKS
+169 DTS

-200 DSNSKDYE
+200 DSNSKNYE
-208 FVGFKEVRSDGKPSD
+208 FVGFKEVGSDGKPSD

-228 DKTFKENTT
+228 DKTFITDTT
-237 LYAIFNKKPL
+237 LYAIFNSKTL
-247 DGDTNYNKNNL
+247 DGDTKYNL

-267 GTVDFNAGVAVGKL
+267 GTVDFNAGVAVGNL

-295 VFLGGPTTNTTTI
+295 VFLGGANTKTTI
-308 KEGVKAR
+308 KKGVNAR
-315 FIFNDGSESKKNEFK
+315 FIFNDGSESKKNEFG
-330 SEYVHVEPDEE
+330 SGSVFVEPVEE

-350 NDLIINGQLQVE
+350 NDLIINGQMQVE

-378 KEYICLDLN
+378 KEYMCLDLN

-395 GGKLFSNG
+395 GGKLISNG
-403 LIIDSVGTGQINVE
+403 LIIDSIGTGQINVE

-434 TMTQSYV
+434 NMTQSYV
-441 NKDVF
+441 NNDVF

-460 RVKYNQTNGW
+460 RIKYDQTNGW

-477 NAQAFTDVG
+477 NAQAFTDKG
-486 TGDLTIKGQQ
+486 PIKGQQ

-505 SNSNYFIKLDNPS
+505 SNSNYFIKLDKPS
-518 TDNEDSYVDVIGY
+518 TYNEDSYVDVIGY
-531 KENSI
+531 KENTI
-536 DKTSA
+536 DETSA
-541 NNKPFSISQRIK
+541 NKRYSISQRIK
-553 IIINKCSVSI
+553 IIINNCNASI
-563 GEFKFDIKALGI
+563 GEFKFDIKVSI
-575 PVNVDTSKYSLPIS
+575 ISVSVDTSKYSFPIS
-589 SFFDLEVK
+589 PFFDLEVK
-597 KSFLTLDKR
+597 NSFLTLDKR

-625 SYDKKA
+625 SYDKSA

-671 NATEA
+671 NAKEA

-727 LNKIGYTSDG
+727 LSKIGYTSDG

-768 MIGNCSKN
+768 MIGNCSNN

-789 EKAYY
+789 ETAYY
-794 NDETNSYVGTYE
+794 NDEANSYVGTYE
-806 DDGIFRTNNKTY
+806 DDGIFRANSKTY
-818 YFNNDGKYSINDT
+818 YFNNDGKYTINDT

-860 MYCKLTSTDNKTGTI
+860 MYCKLTSTDNKTGTV
-875 DHTRLSENATVDSK
+875 DHTKLSKNATIDSK
-889 VKYDKILGKWV
+889 VKYDNTLGKWV

>member
-27 SFVINNQLNTTNAIQ
+27 SFVINNKLNTTSTIQ
-42 INKTNDDEKV
+42 INKTNKDEKV

-62 GHKETEGNEEETGYR
+62 GYKETEGNEEAA
-77 DVNIGKGN
+77 
-85 SIDNKRKY
+85 KY
-93 NEFFNKVNDW
+93 NNVEIGTESITNKKEYNKFFEIVNAL

-118 PYKRKGKGDYRGY
+118 TPYKKKGKGDYRGY

-142 PYKKGLGVITYYR
+142 PYKQGLGVITHYR
-155 GEYTITVKKVTNVQ
+155 GEYTITVKKVNVQ
-169 LIYDFPSKS
+169 LVYDFPSTS

-190 TSFIKNSFYK
+190 TSFIKNNFYK
-200 DSNSKDYE
+200 NSNSKNYE
-208 FVGFKEVRSDGKPSD
+208 FVGFKEVGSDGKPSD

-228 DKTFKENTT
+228 DKTFITDTT
-237 LYAIFNKKPL
+237 LYAVFNSKTL
-247 DGDTNYNKNNL
+247 DGDTNYNKYNL

-281 NLSNDFTWLDSEKK
+281 NLSNDFTWLDIEKK
-295 VFLGGPTTNTTTI
+295 VFLGGATTKTTVN
-308 KEGVKAR
+308 KGVNVR
-315 FIFNDGSESKKNEFK
+315 FLFNDGSESKKNEFN
-330 SEYVHVEPDEE
+330 SESVYVEPVEK

-350 NDLIINGQLQVE
+350 NDLIINGQMQVE

-368 TSGATQGVIT
+368 TSGITQGVIT
-378 KEYICLDLN
+378 KEYMCLDLN

-395 GGKLFSNG
+395 GGKLISNG

-417 GGGYLRTL
+417 GGGYLSTL

-441 NKDVF
+441 SKDVF
-446 PFQVYQLPYLRCKA
+446 PFQVYQLHYLRCKA
-460 RVKYNQTNGW
+460 RVKYDQTNGW

-477 NAQAFTDVG
+477 NAQAFRDVVAG
-486 TGDLTIKGQQ
+486 GLTILKGQQ
-496 EFELNFIGS
+496 EFELNFIGP
-505 SNSNYFIKLDNPS
+505 SNSNYFIKLDKPS
-518 TDNEDSYVDVIGY
+518 TYNEDSYVDVIGY

-536 DKTSA
+536 
-541 NNKPFSISQRIK
+541 NENKLYSISQRVK
-553 IIINKCSVSI
+553 IIINNCSVSI
-563 GEFKFDIKALGI
+563 GEFKFNIKVSGI
-575 PVNVDTSKYSLPIS
+575 SISVDTSKYSLPIS
-589 SFFDLEVK
+589 SFFDLEIK
-597 KSFLTLDKR
+597 NSFLTLDKR

-647 DKNYKYVTTDLIKL
+647 DKNYKCVTTDLIKL

-666 KDKNG
+666 KDQNG

-685 QVFKAQSF
+685 RVFKDQSF

-712 GNDSGMDYQLSGTIN
+712 GNDSGMDYQLSETIN
-727 LNKIGYTSDG
+727 LSKIGYTSDG
-737 TLSSST
+737 TLSNST
-743 IVNSD
+743 IVNSN

-768 MIGNCSKN
+768 MIGNCSNN

-789 EKAYY
+789 ETAYY
-794 NDETNSYVGTYE
+794 NDGTNSYVGAYE
-806 DDGIFRTNNKTY
+806 YDGIFRANSKTY
-818 YFNNDGKYSINDT
+818 YFNNDGKYKTNDT

-860 MYCKLTSTDNKTGTI
+860 MYCKLTSTDNKTGTV

-889 VKYDKILGKWV
+889 VKYDNTLGKWV
-900 KG
+900 RG

>member
-27 SFVINNQLNTTNAIQ
+27 SFVINNQLNTTSTIQ
-42 INKTNDDEKV
+42 INKTNKDEKV

-62 GHKETEGNEEETGYR
+62 GYKEGIDKEEVVVKQKTKIENETNYN
-77 DVNIGKGN
+77 DFFTYVN
-85 SIDNKRKY
+85 SICINDFSKTVKEGTY
-93 NEFFNKVNDW
+93 HFKGINEFSGWEINIYV
-103 CETGFSSDSVEENST
+103 T
-118 PYKRKGKGDYRGY
+118 
-131 NVYIK
+131 
-136 VSKKIE
+136 KKI
-142 PYKKGLGVITYYR
+142 YSYWLFGTIYS
-155 GEYTITVKKVTNVQ
+155 GEYNITKSKITINKTFVTP
-169 LIYDFPSKS
+169 DTS

-200 DSNSKDYE
+200 DPNSKNYE
-208 FVGFKEVRSDGKPSD
+208 FVGFKEVGSDGKPSD

-228 DKTFKENTT
+228 DKTFITDTT
-237 LYAIFNKKPL
+237 LYAIFNSKTL
-247 DGDTNYNKNNL
+247 DGDTKYNL

-295 VFLGGPTTNTTTI
+295 VFLGGANTKTTI
-308 KEGVKAR
+308 KKGVNAR
-315 FIFNDGSESKKNEFK
+315 FIFNDGLKSKKNEFG
-330 SEYVHVEPDEE
+330 SGSVGVEPVEE

-350 NDLIINGQLQVE
+350 NDLIINGQMQVE

-378 KEYICLDLN
+378 KEYMCLDLN

-395 GGKLFSNG
+395 GGKLISNG

-417 GGGYLRTL
+417 GGGCLRTL

-441 NKDVF
+441 NNDVF

-460 RVKYNQTNGW
+460 RIKYDQTNGW

-477 NAQAFTDVG
+477 NAQAFTDKG
-486 TGDLTIKGQQ
+486 PIKGQQ

-505 SNSNYFIKLDNPS
+505 SDSNYFIKLDKPNTNS
-518 TDNEDSYVDVIGY
+518 EDSYVDFIGY

-541 NNKPFSISQRIK
+541 DKFYSISQRIK
-553 IIINKCSVSI
+553 IIISNCNVSI
-563 GEFKFDIKALGI
+563 GEFKFDIKVSI
-575 PVNVDTSKYSLPIS
+575 ISVSVDTSKYSFPIS
-589 SFFDLEVK
+589 PFFDLEVK
-597 KSFLTLDKR
+597 NSFLTLDKR

-625 SYDKKA
+625 SYDKSA

-685 QVFKAQSF
+685 RVFKAQSF

-712 GNDSGMDYQLSGTIN
+712 GNDSGMNYQLSGTIN
-727 LNKIGYTSDG
+727 LSKISYTSDG

-768 MIGNCSKN
+768 MIGNCTNN

-789 EKAYY
+789 ETAYY
-794 NDETNSYVGTYE
+794 NDGANSYVGTYE
-806 DDGIFRTNNKTY
+806 DDGIFRANGKTY
-818 YFNNDGKYSINDT
+818 YFNNDGKYTIDDT

-836 KECDYDSNSKII
+836 KECDYDSTSKII
-848 TDNNQQYIYIAS
+848 TDNRQQYIYLAS
-860 MYCKLTSTDNKTGTI
+860 MYCKLTSTDNKTGTV

-889 VKYDKILGKWV
+889 VKYDNTLGKWV

>member
-6 KGLLALLTL
+6 KSLLALLTL

-27 SFVINNQLNTTNAIQ
+27 SFVINNKLNTTSTIQ
-42 INKTNDDEKV
+42 INKTNKDEKV

-62 GHKETEGNEEETGYR
+62 GYKEEISDKEEVVKQKTRTDDETKYN
-77 DVNIGKGN
+77 DFFPYVN
-85 SIDNKRKY
+85 SICINDFSKTVEKGTY
-93 NEFFNKVNDW
+93 HFKGINEFSGWEIN
-103 CETGFSSDSVEENST
+103 
-118 PYKRKGKGDYRGY
+118 
-131 NVYIK
+131 IK
-136 VSKKIE
+136 VTEKINS
-142 PYKKGLGVITYYR
+142 YR
-155 GEYTITVKKVTNVQ
+155 FFGTHYSGEYSITKSKITINKAFVTP
-169 LIYDFPSKS
+169 DTS

-208 FVGFKEVRSDGKPSD
+208 FVGFKEVGSDGNPSD

-228 DKTFKENTT
+228 DKTFITDTT
-237 LYAIFNKKPL
+237 LYAIFNSKTL
-247 DGDTNYNKNNL
+247 NGDTKYNL

-295 VFLGGPTTNTTTI
+295 VFLGGANTKTTI
-308 KEGVKAR
+308 NKGVKAR
-315 FIFNDGSESKKNEFK
+315 FLFNDGSESKKNEFG
-330 SEYVHVEPDEE
+330 SDSVYVEPVEK

-350 NDLIINGQLQVE
+350 NDLIINGQMQVE

-368 TSGATQGVIT
+368 TSGATQGVIA
-378 KEYICLDLN
+378 KEYMCIDLN

-395 GGKLFSNG
+395 GGKLISNG

-441 NKDVF
+441 NNDVF

-460 RVKYNQTNGW
+460 RVKYDQTNGW

-477 NAQAFTDVG
+477 NAQAFRDVVA
-486 TGDLTIKGQQ
+486 GDLTILKGQQ
-496 EFELNFIGS
+496 EFELNFIGP
-505 SNSNYFIKLDNPS
+505 SNSNYFIKLDKPS
-518 TDNEDSYVDVIGY
+518 TYNEDSYVDVIGY

-541 NNKPFSISQRIK
+541 NKLYSISQRIK

-563 GEFKFDIKALGI
+563 GEFKFNIKVSGI
-575 PVNVDTSKYSLPIS
+575 SISVDTSKYSLPIS
-589 SFFDLEVK
+589 SFFDLEIK
-597 KSFLTLDKR
+597 NSFLTLDKR
-606 IKFLPGSSLIVDKN
+606 IKFLPGSSLIVDNK

-666 KDKNG
+666 GKDKNG

-685 QVFKAQSF
+685 QVFKDQSF

-727 LNKIGYTSDG
+727 LSKIGYTSDG

-768 MIGNCSKN
+768 MIGNCSNN

-789 EKAYY
+789 ETAYY
-794 NDETNSYVGTYE
+794 NDGTNSYVGTYE
-806 DDGIFRTNNKTY
+806 DDGIFRANSKTY
-818 YFNNDGKYSINDT
+818 YFNNDGKYKTNDT

-860 MYCKLTSTDNKTGTI
+860 MYCKLTSTDNKTGTV
-875 DHTRLSENATVDSK
+875 DHTRLSGNATVDSK
-889 VKYDKILGKWV
+889 VKYDNTLGKWV
-900 KG
+900 RG

>member
-27 SFVINNQLNTTNAIQ
+27 SFVINNKLNTTSTIQ
-42 INKTNDDEKV
+42 INKTNKDEKV

-62 GHKETEGNEEETGYR
+62 GYKETEGNEEAA
-77 DVNIGKGN
+77 
-85 SIDNKRKY
+85 KY
-93 NEFFNKVNDW
+93 NNVGIGTESITNKDEYNKFFEIVKAL
-103 CETGFSSDSVEENST
+103 CETGFPDNTVEASST
-118 PYKRKGKGDYRGY
+118 PYKRKGKGNYSGY

-142 PYKKGLGVITYYR
+142 TYRRFLKNHYS
-155 GEYTITVKKVTNVQ
+155 GEYTITVKKVNVQ
-169 LIYDFPSKS
+169 LAYNFPSTS

-200 DSNSKDYE
+200 DSNSKNYE
-208 FVGFKEVRSDGKPSD
+208 FVGFKEVGSDGKPSD

-228 DKTFKENTT
+228 DKTFITDTT
-237 LYAIFNKKPL
+237 LYAIFNSKTL
-247 DGDTNYNKNNL
+247 DGDTKYNL
-258 SDTINNTSS
+258 SDTINNTPS

-295 VFLGGPTTNTTTI
+295 VFLGGANTKTTI
-308 KEGVKAR
+308 NKEVIAR
-315 FIFNDGSESKKNEFK
+315 FLFNDGSESKKNEFK
-330 SEYVHVEPDEE
+330 SEYVHVEPDEK

-350 NDLIINGQLQVE
+350 NDLIINGQMQVE

-378 KEYICLDLN
+378 KEYMCLDLN

-395 GGKLFSNG
+395 GGKLISDG

-460 RVKYNQTNGW
+460 RVKYDQTNGW

-477 NAQAFTDVG
+477 NAQAFTDVDAG
-486 TGDLTIKGQQ
+486 LTVIKGQQ

-505 SNSNYFIKLDNPS
+505 SDSTSDSNYFIKLDKPS
-518 TDNEDSYVDVIGY
+518 TYKEDSYVDVIGY

-536 DKTSA
+536 DETSA
-541 NNKPFSISQRIK
+541 NKLYSISQRIK
-553 IIINKCSVSI
+553 IIINNCSVSI
-563 GEFKFDIKALGI
+563 GEFKFDIK
-575 PVNVDTSKYSLPIS
+575 VNIISVSVDTSKYSLPIS

-597 KSFLTLDKR
+597 NSFLTLDKR

-666 KDKNG
+666 GKDKNG

-676 NISGDGYGQ
+676 NISGDNYGQ

-727 LNKIGYTSDG
+727 LSKIGYTTDG
-737 TLSSST
+737 TLSRST
-743 IVNSD
+743 IVNSN

-768 MIGNCSKN
+768 MIGNCSNN

-789 EKAYY
+789 ETAYY
-794 NDETNSYVGTYE
+794 NDGINSYVGTYE

-818 YFNNDGKYSINDT
+818 YFNNDGKYKTNDT

-836 KECDYDSNSKII
+836 KECNYDSNSKII
-848 TDNNQQYIYIAS
+848 TDDRQQYIYLAS
-860 MYCKLTSTDNKTGTI
+860 MYCKLTSTDNKTGTV

-889 VKYDKILGKWV
+889 VKYDNTLGKWV

>member
-15 FLSVSISTVGFS
+15 FLSVSISTEGFS
-27 SFVINNQLNTTNAIQ
+27 SFVINNQLNTTNTIQ
-42 INKTNDDEKV
+42 INKTNKDEKV

-62 GHKETEGNEEETGYR
+62 GYKEEIGKEEEVVVKQKTKIENETNYN
-77 DVNIGKGN
+77 DFFTYVN
-85 SIDNKRKY
+85 SICI
-93 NEFFNKVNDW
+93 ND
-103 CETGFSSDSVEENST
+103 FS
-118 PYKRKGKGDYRGY
+118 K
-131 NVYIK
+131 
-136 VSKKIE
+136 
-142 PYKKGLGVITYYR
+142 
-155 GEYTITVKKVTNVQ
+155 TVKKGTYHFKGIKEFSGWEINIYVTKEINSYW
-169 LIYDFPSKS
+169 LFGTRYSGEYNITKSKITINKAFVTPDTS

-208 FVGFKEVRSDGKPSD
+208 FVGFKEVRSDGNPSD

-228 DKTFKENTT
+228 NKTFITDTT
-237 LYAIFNKKPL
+237 LYAVFNKKTL
-247 DGDTNYNKNNL
+247 DGDTKYNL

-295 VFLGGPTTNTTTI
+295 VFLGGANTKTTI

-315 FIFNDGSESKKNEFK
+315 FIFNDGSDSKKNEFN
-330 SEYVHVEPDEE
+330 SDSVHVEPVEK

-368 TSGATQGVIT
+368 TSGITQGVIT
-378 KEYICLDLN
+378 KEYMCLDLN

-395 GGKLFSNG
+395 GGKLISDG

-441 NKDVF
+441 SKDVF

-460 RVKYNQTNGW
+460 RVKYDQTNGW

-477 NAQAFTDVG
+477 NAQALNDVVVAG
-486 TGDLTIKGQQ
+486 QTIIKGQQ

-505 SNSNYFIKLDNPS
+505 SDSNYFIKLDKPS
-518 TDNEDSYVDVIGY
+518 TYNGDSYVDVIGY

-536 DKTSA
+536 DETSA

-563 GEFKFDIKALGI
+563 GEFKFDIKVSGI
-575 PVNVDTSKYSLPIS
+575 SISVDTSKYSLPIS

-597 KSFLTLDKR
+597 NSFLTLDKR
-606 IKFLPGSSLIVDKN
+606 IKFLPGSSLIVDKY

-666 KDKNG
+666 SKDKNG

-676 NISGDGYGQ
+676 NISGDVYGQ
-685 QVFKAQSF
+685 RVFKDQSF

-727 LNKIGYTSDG
+727 LSKIGYTTDG

-789 EKAYY
+789 ETAYY
-794 NDETNSYVGTYE
+794 NDGTKSYVGTYE
-806 DDGIFRTNNKTY
+806 DDGIFRANSKTY
-818 YFNNDGKYSINDT
+818 YFNNDGEYKTNDT

-860 MYCKLTSTDNKTGTI
+860 MYCKLTSTDNKTGTV
-875 DHTRLSENATVDSK
+875 DHTRLSGNATVDSK
-889 VKYDKILGKWV
+889 VKYDKTLGKWV
-900 KG
+900 RS

>member
-27 SFVINNQLNTTNAIQ
+27 SFVINNQLNTTSTIQ
-42 INKTNDDEKV
+42 INKTNKDEKV
-52 KISFKYQVCT
+52 KISFKYKVCT
-62 GHKETEGNEEETGYR
+62 GYKEEIDKGEEVVKQKTKIENETNYN
-77 DVNIGKGN
+77 DFFTYVN
-85 SIDNKRKY
+85 SICINDFSKTVKDGTY
-93 NEFFNKVNDW
+93 HFKGINEFSGWEINIYV
-103 CETGFSSDSVEENST
+103 T
-118 PYKRKGKGDYRGY
+118 
-131 NVYIK
+131 
-136 VSKKIE
+136 KKI
-142 PYKKGLGVITYYR
+142 YSYWLFGTKYS
-155 GEYTITVKKVTNVQ
+155 GEYNITKSKITINKTFVTP
-169 LIYDFPSKS
+169 DTS

-208 FVGFKEVRSDGKPSD
+208 FVGFKEVGSDGKPSD

-228 DKTFKENTT
+228 DKTFITDTT
-237 LYAIFNKKPL
+237 LYAIFNSKTL
-247 DGDTNYNKNNL
+247 DGDTKYNL

-295 VFLGGPTTNTTTI
+295 VFLGGANTKTTI
-308 KEGVKAR
+308 KKGVNTR
-315 FIFNDGSESKKNEFK
+315 FIFNDGSESKKNEFG
-330 SEYVHVEPDEE
+330 SGSVFVEPVDE
-341 NRQYTVVLQ
+341 NRQYTIVLQ
-350 NDLIINGQLQVE
+350 NDLIINGQMQVE

-368 TSGATQGVIT
+368 TSGATQGVIA
-378 KEYICLDLN
+378 KEYMCLDLN

-395 GGKLFSNG
+395 RGKLISNG

-460 RVKYNQTNGW
+460 RIKYDQTNGW

-477 NAQAFTDVG
+477 NAQAFTDFLG
-486 TGDLTIKGQQ
+486 FKGQQ
-496 EFELNFIGS
+496 KFELNFIGS
-505 SNSNYFIKLDNPS
+505 SDSSDSNYFIKLNKPS
-518 TDNEDSYVDVIGY
+518 TYNKDSYVDVIGY

-536 DKTSA
+536 DETSA
-541 NNKPFSISQRIK
+541 NKLYSISQRIK
-553 IIINKCSVSI
+553 IIINNCVVSI
-563 GEFKFDIKALGI
+563 GEFKFNIKVGAI
-575 PVNVDTSKYSLPIS
+575 SVSVDTSKYSFPIS
-589 SFFDLEVK
+589 PFFDLEVK
-597 KSFLTLDKR
+597 NSFLTLDKR
-606 IKFLPGSSLIVDKN
+606 IKFLPGSSLIVNKN

-625 SYDKKA
+625 SYDKSA

-712 GNDSGMDYQLSGTIN
+712 GNNSGMDYQLSGTIN
-727 LNKIGYTSDG
+727 LSKIGYTSDG

-768 MIGNCSKN
+768 MIGHCSNN

-789 EKAYY
+789 ETAYY
-794 NDETNSYVGTYE
+794 NDGANSYVGTYE
-806 DDGIFRTNNKTY
+806 DDGIFRANSKTY
-818 YFNNDGKYSINDT
+818 YFNNDGKYKINDT

-836 KECDYDSNSKII
+836 KECNYDSNSKII
-848 TDNNQQYIYIAS
+848 TDNSQQYIYIAS

-889 VKYDKILGKWV
+889 VKYDNTLGKWV

>member
-27 SFVINNQLNTTNAIQ
+27 SFVINNQLNTTSTIQ
-42 INKTNDDEKV
+42 INKTNKDEKV

-62 GHKETEGNEEETGYR
+62 GYKEGIDKEEVVVKQKTKIENETNYN
-77 DVNIGKGN
+77 DFFTYVN
-85 SIDNKRKY
+85 SICINDFSKTVKEGTY
-93 NEFFNKVNDW
+93 HFKGINEFSGWEINIYV
-103 CETGFSSDSVEENST
+103 T
-118 PYKRKGKGDYRGY
+118 
-131 NVYIK
+131 
-136 VSKKIE
+136 KKI
-142 PYKKGLGVITYYR
+142 YSYWLFGTKYS
-155 GEYTITVKKVTNVQ
+155 GEYNITKSKITINKTFVTP
-169 LIYDFPSKS
+169 DTS

-200 DSNSKDYE
+200 DPNSKNYE
-208 FVGFKEVRSDGKPSD
+208 FVGFKEVGSDGKPSD

-228 DKTFKENTT
+228 DKTFITDTT
-237 LYAIFNKKPL
+237 LYAIFNSKTL
-247 DGDTNYNKNNL
+247 DGDTKYNL

-295 VFLGGPTTNTTTI
+295 VFLGGANTKTTI
-308 KEGVKAR
+308 KKGVNAR
-315 FIFNDGSESKKNEFK
+315 FIFNDGLESKKNEFG
-330 SEYVHVEPDEE
+330 SGSVGVEPVEE

-350 NDLIINGQLQVE
+350 NDLIINGQMQVE

-378 KEYICLDLN
+378 KEYMCLDLN

-395 GGKLFSNG
+395 GGKLISNG

-417 GGGYLRTL
+417 GGGCLRTL

-460 RVKYNQTNGW
+460 RIKYDQTNGW

-477 NAQAFTDVG
+477 NAQAFTDKG
-486 TGDLTIKGQQ
+486 PIKGQQ

-505 SNSNYFIKLDNPS
+505 SNSNYFIKLDKPNTNS
-518 TDNEDSYVDVIGY
+518 EDSYVDFIGY

-541 NNKPFSISQRIK
+541 DKFYSISQRIK
-553 IIINKCSVSI
+553 IIINNCNVSI
-563 GEFKFDIKALGI
+563 GEFKFDIKVSI
-575 PVNVDTSKYSLPIS
+575 ISVSVDTSKYSFPIS
-589 SFFDLEVK
+589 PFFDLEVK
-597 KSFLTLDKR
+597 NSFLTLDKR

-625 SYDKKA
+625 SYDKSA

-685 QVFKAQSF
+685 RVFKAQSF

-712 GNDSGMDYQLSGTIN
+712 GNDSGMNYQLSGTIN
-727 LNKIGYTSDG
+727 LSKIGYTSDG

-768 MIGNCSKN
+768 MIGNCTNN

-789 EKAYY
+789 ETAYY
-794 NDETNSYVGTYE
+794 NDGANSYVGTYE
-806 DDGIFRTNNKTY
+806 DDGIFRANGKTY
-818 YFNNDGKYSINDT
+818 YFNNDGKYTIDDT

-836 KECDYDSNSKII
+836 KECDYDSTSKII
-848 TDNNQQYIYIAS
+848 TDNRQQYIYLAS
-860 MYCKLTSTDNKTGTI
+860 MYCKLTSTDNKTGTV

-889 VKYDKILGKWV
+889 VKYDNTLGKWF

>member
-27 SFVINNQLNTTNAIQ
+27 SFVINNQLNTTSTIQ
-42 INKTNDDEKV
+42 INKTNKDEKV

-62 GHKETEGNEEETGYR
+62 GYKEGIDKEEVVVKQKTKIENKTNYN
-77 DVNIGKGN
+77 DFFTYVN
-85 SIDNKRKY
+85 SICINDFSKTVKEGTY
-93 NEFFNKVNDW
+93 HFKGINEFSGWEINIYV
-103 CETGFSSDSVEENST
+103 T
-118 PYKRKGKGDYRGY
+118 
-131 NVYIK
+131 
-136 VSKKIE
+136 KKI
-142 PYKKGLGVITYYR
+142 YSYWLLGTKYS
-155 GEYTITVKKVTNVQ
+155 GEYNITKSKITINKTFVTP
-169 LIYDFPSKS
+169 DTS

-200 DSNSKDYE
+200 DPNSKNYE
-208 FVGFKEVRSDGKPSD
+208 FVGFKEVGSDGKPSD

-228 DKTFKENTT
+228 DKTFITDTT
-237 LYAIFNKKPL
+237 LYAIFNSKTL
-247 DGDTNYNKNNL
+247 DGDTKYNL

-295 VFLGGPTTNTTTI
+295 VFLGGANTKTTI
-308 KEGVKAR
+308 KKGVNAR
-315 FIFNDGSESKKNEFK
+315 FIFNDGLKSKKNEFG
-330 SEYVHVEPDEE
+330 SGSVGVEPVEE

-350 NDLIINGQLQVE
+350 NDLIINGQMQVE

-378 KEYICLDLN
+378 KEYMCLDLN

-395 GGKLFSNG
+395 GGKLISNG

-417 GGGYLRTL
+417 GGGCLRTL

-434 TMTQSYV
+434 AMTQSYV
-441 NKDVF
+441 NNDVF

-460 RVKYNQTNGW
+460 RIKYDQTNGW

-477 NAQAFTDVG
+477 NAQAFTDKG
-486 TGDLTIKGQQ
+486 PIKGQQ

-505 SNSNYFIKLDNPS
+505 SNSNYFIKLDKPNTNS
-518 TDNEDSYVDVIGY
+518 EDSYVDFIGY

-541 NNKPFSISQRIK
+541 DKFYSISQRIK
-553 IIINKCSVSI
+553 IIINNCNVSI
-563 GEFKFDIKALGI
+563 GEFKFDIKVSI
-575 PVNVDTSKYSLPIS
+575 ISVSVDTSKYSFPIS
-589 SFFDLEVK
+589 PFFDLEVK
-597 KSFLTLDKR
+597 NSFLTLDKR

-625 SYDKKA
+625 SYDKSA

-685 QVFKAQSF
+685 RVFKAQSF

-727 LNKIGYTSDG
+727 LSKIGYTSDG

-768 MIGNCSKN
+768 MIGNCTNN

-789 EKAYY
+789 ETAYY
-794 NDETNSYVGTYE
+794 NDGANSYVGTYE
-806 DDGIFRTNNKTY
+806 DDGIFRANGKTY
-818 YFNNDGKYSINDT
+818 YFNNDGKYTIDDT

-836 KECDYDSNSKII
+836 KECDYDSTSKII
-848 TDNNQQYIYIAS
+848 TDNRQQYIYLAS
-860 MYCKLTSTDNKTGTI
+860 MYCKLTSTDNKTGTV

-889 VKYDKILGKWV
+889 VKYDNTLGKWV

>member
-15 FLSVSISTVGFS
+15 FLSVSISTEGFS
-27 SFVINNQLNTTNAIQ
+27 SFVINNQLNTTNTIQ
-42 INKTNDDEKV
+42 INKTNKDEKV

-62 GHKETEGNEEETGYR
+62 GYKEE
-77 DVNIGKGN
+77 IGKEEVVVKQKTKIENETNYNDFFTYVN
-85 SIDNKRKY
+85 SICI
-93 NEFFNKVNDW
+93 ND
-103 CETGFSSDSVEENST
+103 FS
-118 PYKRKGKGDYRGY
+118 K
-131 NVYIK
+131 
-136 VSKKIE
+136 
-142 PYKKGLGVITYYR
+142 
-155 GEYTITVKKVTNVQ
+155 TVKKGTYHFKGIKEFSGWEINIYVTKEINSYW
-169 LIYDFPSKS
+169 LFGTRYSGEYNITKSKITINKAFVTPDTS

-208 FVGFKEVRSDGKPSD
+208 FVGFKEVRSDGNPSD

-228 DKTFKENTT
+228 NKTFITDTT
-237 LYAIFNKKPL
+237 LYAVFNKKTL
-247 DGDTNYNKNNL
+247 DGDTKYNL

-295 VFLGGPTTNTTTI
+295 VFLGGANTKTTI

-315 FIFNDGSESKKNEFK
+315 FIFNDGSDSKKNEFN
-330 SEYVHVEPDEE
+330 SDSVHVEPVKK

-368 TSGATQGVIT
+368 TSGITQGVIT
-378 KEYICLDLN
+378 KEYMCLDLN

-395 GGKLFSNG
+395 GGKLISDG

-441 NKDVF
+441 SKDVF

-460 RVKYNQTNGW
+460 RVKYDQTNGW

-477 NAQAFTDVG
+477 NAQALNDVVVAG
-486 TGDLTIKGQQ
+486 QTIIKGQQ

-505 SNSNYFIKLDNPS
+505 SDSNYFIKLDKPS
-518 TDNEDSYVDVIGY
+518 TYNGDSYVDVIGY

-536 DKTSA
+536 DETSA

-563 GEFKFDIKALGI
+563 GEFKFDIKVSGI
-575 PVNVDTSKYSLPIS
+575 SISVDTSKYSLPIS

-597 KSFLTLDKR
+597 NSFLTLDKR
-606 IKFLPGSSLIVDKN
+606 IKFLPGSSLIVDKY

-666 KDKNG
+666 SKDKNG

-676 NISGDGYGQ
+676 NISGDVYGQ
-685 QVFKAQSF
+685 RVFKDQSF

-727 LNKIGYTSDG
+727 LSKIGYTTDG

-789 EKAYY
+789 ETAYY
-794 NDETNSYVGTYE
+794 NDGTKSYVGTYE
-806 DDGIFRTNNKTY
+806 DDGIFRANSKTY
-818 YFNNDGKYSINDT
+818 YFNNDGEYKTNDT

-860 MYCKLTSTDNKTGTI
+860 MYCKLTSTDNKTGTV
-875 DHTRLSENATVDSK
+875 DHTRLSGNATVDSK
-889 VKYDKILGKWV
+889 VKYDKTLGKWV
-900 KG
+900 RS

>member
-6 KGLLALLTL
+6 KGLLALLAL

-27 SFVINNQLNTTNAIQ
+27 SFVINNKLNTTSTIQ
-42 INKTNDDEKV
+42 INKTNKDEKV

-62 GHKETEGNEEETGYR
+62 GYKETEGNEEGTGHNN
-77 DVNIGKGN
+77 VNIGN
-85 SIDNKRKY
+85 TLNTNKTKY
-93 NEFFNKVNDW
+93 DEFFKLVNDW
-103 CETGFSSDSVEENST
+103 CETEFSGDIEANT
-118 PYKRKGKGDYRGY
+118 YKSKGKGQYSGY

-136 VSKKIE
+136 VSRKIE
-142 PYKKGLGVITYYR
+142 AHKGVFNTYYR
-155 GEYTITVKKVTNVQ
+155 GEYTITVKKVNVQ
-169 LIYDFPSKS
+169 LAYDFPSTS

-228 DKTFKENTT
+228 DKTFITDTT
-237 LYAIFNKKPL
+237 LYAIFNKKTL
-247 DGDTNYNKNNL
+247 DGDTKYNL

-295 VFLGGPTTNTTTI
+295 VFLGGANTKTTTI
-308 KEGVKAR
+308 NKGVNVR
-315 FIFNDGSESKKNEFK
+315 FLFNDGSESKKNKFK

-350 NDLIINGQLQVE
+350 NDLIINGQMEVE

-368 TSGATQGVIT
+368 TSGNTQGVIA
-378 KEYICLDLN
+378 KEYMCLDLN

-395 GGKLFSNG
+395 GGKLISNG

-460 RVKYNQTNGW
+460 RVKYDQANGW

-477 NAQAFTDVG
+477 NAQAFNDKG
-486 TGDLTIKGQQ
+486 PIKGQQ
-496 EFELNFIGS
+496 EFELNFIGPS
-505 SNSNYFIKLDNPS
+505 DSNYFIKLDKPS
-518 TDNEDSYVDVIGY
+518 TYKENSYVDVIGY

-541 NNKPFSISQRIK
+541 NKLYSISQRIK
-553 IIINKCSVSI
+553 IIINNCSVSI
-563 GEFKFDIKALGI
+563 GEFKFDIKVSIAS
-575 PVNVDTSKYSLPIS
+575 VSVDTSKYSLPIS

-597 KSFLTLDKR
+597 NSFLTLDKR

-631 KRAGQI
+631 QRAGQI

-666 KDKNG
+666 KDNNG

-685 QVFKAQSF
+685 QVFKAQYF

-712 GNDSGMDYQLSGTIN
+712 GNNSGMDYQLSGTIN
-727 LNKIGYTSDG
+727 LSKIGYTSDG

-748 NPFSELNKQSVK
+748 NPFSELNKQNVK

-768 MIGNCSKN
+768 MIGNCSNN

-789 EKAYY
+789 ETAYY
-794 NDETNSYVGTYE
+794 NDGTDSYVGTYE
-806 DDGIFRTNNKTY
+806 DDGIFRANSKTY
-818 YFNNDGKYSINDT
+818 YFNNDGKYKINDT

-836 KECDYDSNSKII
+836 KECNYDSNSKII

-860 MYCKLTSTDNKTGTI
+860 MYCKLTSTDNKTGTV
-875 DHTRLSENATVDSK
+875 DHTRLSENATVESK
-889 VKYDKILGKWV
+889 VKYDNTLGKWV
-900 KG
+900 RG

>member
-27 SFVINNQLNTTNAIQ
+27 SFVINNQLNTTSTIQ
-42 INKTNDDEKV
+42 INKTNKDEKV

-62 GHKETEGNEEETGYR
+62 GYKEEIDKGEEVVKQKTEIGNETNYNDFFTYVKSICINDFSKTVKDGTYHF
-77 DVNIGKGN
+77 KG
-85 SIDNKRKY
+85 I
-93 NEFFNKVNDW
+93 NEFSGWEINIYV
-103 CETGFSSDSVEENST
+103 T
-118 PYKRKGKGDYRGY
+118 
-131 NVYIK
+131 
-136 VSKKIE
+136 KKIDS
-142 PYKKGLGVITYYR
+142 YWFFGTKYS
-155 GEYTITVKKVTNVQ
+155 GEYNITKSKITINKTFVTP
-169 LIYDFPSKS
+169 DTS

-208 FVGFKEVRSDGKPSD
+208 FVGFKEVGSDGKPSD

-228 DKTFKENTT
+228 DKTFITDTT
-237 LYAIFNKKPL
+237 LYAIFNSKTL
-247 DGDTNYNKNNL
+247 DGDTKYNL

-295 VFLGGPTTNTTTI
+295 VFLGGANTKTTI
-308 KEGVKAR
+308 KKGVNAR
-315 FIFNDGSESKKNEFK
+315 FIFNDGSKSKKNEFGSDK
-330 SEYVHVEPDEE
+330 VFVEPVDE
-341 NRQYTVVLQ
+341 NRQYTIVLQ
-350 NDLIINGQLQVE
+350 NDLIINGQMQVE

-368 TSGATQGVIT
+368 TSGATQGVIA
-378 KEYICLDLN
+378 KEYMCLDLN

-395 GGKLFSNG
+395 GGKLISNG

-434 TMTQSYV
+434 TMTQNYV

-460 RVKYNQTNGW
+460 RIKYDQTNGW

-477 NAQAFTDVG
+477 NAQAFTDMG
-486 TGDLTIKGQQ
+486 SIKGQQ

-505 SNSNYFIKLDNPS
+505 YNSNYFIKLYKPNTNS
-518 TDNEDSYVDVIGY
+518 EDSYVDFIGY

-541 NNKPFSISQRIK
+541 DKFYSISQRIK
-553 IIINKCSVSI
+553 IIINNCNVSI
-563 GEFKFDIKALGI
+563 GEFKFDIKVNII
-575 PVNVDTSKYSLPIS
+575 PVSVDTSKYSFPIS
-589 SFFDLEVK
+589 PFFDLEVK
-597 KSFLTLDKR
+597 NSFLTLDRR

-625 SYDKKA
+625 SYDKSA
-631 KRAGQI
+631 KIAGQI

-685 QVFKAQSF
+685 RVFKAQSF

-712 GNDSGMDYQLSGTIN
+712 GNNSGMDYQLSGTIN
-727 LNKIGYTSDG
+727 LSKIGYTSDG

-768 MIGNCSKN
+768 MIGHCSNN

-789 EKAYY
+789 ETAYY
-794 NDETNSYVGTYE
+794 NDGTNSYVGTYE
-806 DDGIFRTNNKTY
+806 DDGIFRANSKTY
-818 YFNNDGKYSINDT
+818 YFNNDGKYKINDT

-836 KECDYDSNSKII
+836 KECNYDSNSKII
-848 TDNNQQYIYIAS
+848 TDNSQQYIYIAS

-889 VKYDKILGKWV
+889 VKYDNTLGKWV

>member
-27 SFVINNQLNTTNAIQ
+27 SFVINNKLNTTSTIQ
-42 INKTNDDEKV
+42 INKTNKDEKV

-62 GHKETEGNEEETGYR
+62 GYKETEGNEEAA
-77 DVNIGKGN
+77 
-85 SIDNKRKY
+85 KY
-93 NEFFNKVNDW
+93 NNVEIGTESITNKKEYNKFFEIVNAL

-118 PYKRKGKGDYRGY
+118 TPYKKKGKGDYRGY

-142 PYKKGLGVITYYR
+142 PYKQGLGVITHYR
-155 GEYTITVKKVTNVQ
+155 GEYTITVKKVNVQ
-169 LIYDFPSKS
+169 LVYDFPSTS

-190 TSFIKNSFYK
+190 TSFIKNNFYK
-200 DSNSKDYE
+200 NSNSKNYE
-208 FVGFKEVRSDGKPSD
+208 FVGFKEVGSDGKPSD

-228 DKTFKENTT
+228 DKTFITDTT
-237 LYAIFNKKPL
+237 LYAVFNSKTL
-247 DGDTNYNKNNL
+247 DGDTNYNKYNL
-258 SDTINNTSS
+258 SNTINNTSS
-267 GTVDFNAGVAVGKL
+267 GTVDFNAGVAVEKL
-281 NLSNDFTWLDSEKK
+281 NLSNDYTWLDSEKK
-295 VFLGGPTTNTTTI
+295 VFLGGANTKTTVN
-308 KEGVKAR
+308 KGVKAR
-315 FIFNDGSESKKNEFK
+315 FLFNDGSESKKNEFN
-330 SEYVHVEPDEE
+330 SESVYVEPVEK

-350 NDLIINGQLQVE
+350 NDLIINGQMQVE

-368 TSGATQGVIT
+368 TSGITQGVIA

-395 GGKLFSNG
+395 GGKLISDG

-417 GGGYLRTL
+417 GGGFLRTL

-434 TMTQSYV
+434 TITQSYV
-441 NKDVF
+441 NNDVF

-460 RVKYNQTNGW
+460 RVKYDQTNGW

-477 NAQAFTDVG
+477 NAQALRDIG
-486 TGDLTIKGQQ
+486 LIKGQQ
-496 EFELNFIGS
+496 EFELNFIGP
-505 SNSNYFIKLDNPS
+505 SNSNYFIKLDKPS
-518 TDNEDSYVDVIGY
+518 TYNEDSYVDVIGY

-536 DKTSA
+536 DETSA
-541 NNKPFSISQRIK
+541 NKPYSISQRIK
-553 IIINKCSVSI
+553 IIINNCVVSI
-563 GEFKFDIKALGI
+563 GEFKFNIKVG
-575 PVNVDTSKYSLPIS
+575 PFSVSVDTSKYSLPIS

-597 KSFLTLDKR
+597 NSFLTLDKR
-606 IKFLPGSSLIVDKN
+606 IKFLPGSSLIVDKY

-666 KDKNG
+666 KDQNG

-685 QVFKAQSF
+685 RVFKAQSF

-727 LNKIGYTSDG
+727 LSKIGYTSDG

-789 EKAYY
+789 ETAYY
-794 NDETNSYVGTYE
+794 NDGTKSYVGTYE
-806 DDGIFRTNNKTY
+806 DDGIFRANSKTY
-818 YFNNDGKYSINDT
+818 YFNNDGEYKTNDT

-860 MYCKLTSTDNKTGTI
+860 MYCKLTSTDNKTGTV
-875 DHTRLSENATVDSK
+875 DHTRLSGNATVDSK
-889 VKYDKILGKWV
+889 VKYDKTLGKWV
-900 KG
+900 RS

>member
-15 FLSVSISTVGFS
+15 FLSVSISTEGFS
-27 SFVINNQLNTTNAIQ
+27 SFVINNQLNTTSTIQ
-42 INKTNDDEKV
+42 INKTNKDEKV

-62 GHKETEGNEEETGYR
+62 GYKEKVDIKQKTEIKNKNDYS
-77 DVNIGKGN
+77 DFFNYVN
-85 SIDNKRKY
+85 SICINDFSKTVKEGTYHFKGIKEFSGWEINIYVTKEIKSYWDWGKKY
-93 NEFFNKVNDW
+93 
-103 CETGFSSDSVEENST
+103 S
-118 PYKRKGKGDYRGY
+118 
-131 NVYIK
+131 
-136 VSKKIE
+136 
-142 PYKKGLGVITYYR
+142 
-155 GEYTITVKKVTNVQ
+155 GEYKITK
-169 LIYDFPSKS
+169 SKIIINKTFVNPDSS

-200 DSNSKDYE
+200 DSNSKNYE
-208 FVGFKEVRSDGKPSD
+208 FVGFKEVGSDGNPSD

-228 DKTFKENTT
+228 DKTFIADTT
-237 LYAIFNKKPL
+237 LYAIFNKKTL
-247 DGDTNYNKNNL
+247 DGDIKYNL

-295 VFLGGPTTNTTTI
+295 VFLGGANTKTTI
-308 KEGVKAR
+308 NKGVKAR
-315 FIFNDGSESKKNEFK
+315 FLFNDGSESKKNEFN
-330 SEYVHVEPDEE
+330 SDSVHVEPDEK

-350 NDLIINGQLQVE
+350 NDLIINGQMQVE

-378 KEYICLDLN
+378 KEYMCLDLN

-395 GGKLFSNG
+395 GGKLISNG

-460 RVKYNQTNGW
+460 RVKYDQTNGW

-477 NAQAFTDVG
+477 NAQAFTDFLG
-486 TGDLTIKGQQ
+486 FKGQQ

-505 SNSNYFIKLDNPS
+505 SDSNYFIKLNKPNAY
-518 TDNEDSYVDVIGY
+518 NEDSYVDVIGY

-536 DKTSA
+536 DETSA
-541 NNKPFSISQRIK
+541 NNNYSISQRIK
-553 IIINKCSVSI
+553 IIVNKCVVSI
-563 GEFKFDIKALGI
+563 GEFKFDIKVSAI
-575 PVNVDTSKYSLPIS
+575 SVSVDTSKYSLPIS

-606 IKFLPGSSLIVDKN
+606 IKFLPGSSLIVDKY

-727 LNKIGYTSDG
+727 LSKIGYTSDG

-768 MIGNCSKN
+768 MIGNCSNN

-789 EKAYY
+789 ETAYY
-794 NDETNSYVGTYE
+794 NDGTKSYVGTYE
-806 DDGIFRTNNKTY
+806 DDGIFRANNKTY

-875 DHTRLSENATVDSK
+875 DHTRLSENATVESK
-889 VKYDKILGKWV
+889 VKYDNTLGKWV

>member
-27 SFVINNQLNTTNAIQ
+27 SFVINNQLNTTSTIQ
-42 INKTNDDEKV
+42 INKTNKDEKV

-62 GHKETEGNEEETGYR
+62 GYKEGIDKEEVVVKQKTKIENETNYN
-77 DVNIGKGN
+77 DFFTYVN
-85 SIDNKRKY
+85 SICINDFSKTVKEGTY
-93 NEFFNKVNDW
+93 HFKGINEFSGWEINIYV
-103 CETGFSSDSVEENST
+103 T
-118 PYKRKGKGDYRGY
+118 
-131 NVYIK
+131 
-136 VSKKIE
+136 KKN
-142 PYKKGLGVITYYR
+142 YSYWLFGTKYS
-155 GEYTITVKKVTNVQ
+155 GEYNITKSKITINKTFVTP
-169 LIYDFPSKS
+169 DTS

-200 DSNSKDYE
+200 DPNSKNYE
-208 FVGFKEVRSDGKPSD
+208 FVGFKEVGSDGKPSD

-228 DKTFKENTT
+228 NKTFITDTT
-237 LYAIFNKKPL
+237 LYAIFNSKTL
-247 DGDTNYNKNNL
+247 DGDTKYNL

-295 VFLGGPTTNTTTI
+295 VFLGGANTKTTI
-308 KEGVKAR
+308 KKGVNAR
-315 FIFNDGSESKKNEFK
+315 FIFNDGLESKKNEFG
-330 SEYVHVEPDEE
+330 SGSVGVEPVEE

-350 NDLIINGQLQVE
+350 NDLIINGQMQVE

-378 KEYICLDLN
+378 KEYMCLDLN

-395 GGKLFSNG
+395 GGKLISNG

-417 GGGYLRTL
+417 GGGCLRTL

-441 NKDVF
+441 NNDVF

-460 RVKYNQTNGW
+460 RIKYDQTNGW

-477 NAQAFTDVG
+477 NAQAFTDKG
-486 TGDLTIKGQQ
+486 PIKGQQ

-505 SNSNYFIKLDNPS
+505 SNSNYFIKLDKPNTNS
-518 TDNEDSYVDVIGY
+518 EDSYVDFIGY

-541 NNKPFSISQRIK
+541 DKFYSISQRIK
-553 IIINKCSVSI
+553 IIINNCNVSI
-563 GEFKFDIKALGI
+563 GEFKFDIKVSI
-575 PVNVDTSKYSLPIS
+575 ISVSVDTSKYSFPIS
-589 SFFDLEVK
+589 PFFDLEVK
-597 KSFLTLDKR
+597 NSFLTLDKR

-625 SYDKKA
+625 SYDKSA

-685 QVFKAQSF
+685 RVFKAQSF

-727 LNKIGYTSDG
+727 LSKIGYTSDG

-768 MIGNCSKN
+768 MIGNCTNN

-789 EKAYY
+789 ETAYY
-794 NDETNSYVGTYE
+794 NDGANSYVGTYE
-806 DDGIFRTNNKTY
+806 DDGIFRANGKTY
-818 YFNNDGKYSINDT
+818 YFNNDGKYTIDDT

-836 KECDYDSNSKII
+836 KECDYDSTSKII
-848 TDNNQQYIYIAS
+848 TDNRQQYIYLAS
-860 MYCKLTSTDNKTGTI
+860 MYCKLTSTDNKTGTV

-889 VKYDKILGKWV
+889 VKYDNTLGKWV

>member
-6 KGLLALLTL
+6 KSLLALLTL

-27 SFVINNQLNTTNAIQ
+27 SFVINNKLNTTSTIQ
-42 INKTNDDEKV
+42 INKTNKDEKV

-62 GHKETEGNEEETGYR
+62 GYKEE
-77 DVNIGKGN
+77 IGKEEVVVKQKTKIENETNYNDFFTYVN
-85 SIDNKRKY
+85 SICI
-93 NEFFNKVNDW
+93 ND
-103 CETGFSSDSVEENST
+103 FS
-118 PYKRKGKGDYRGY
+118 K
-131 NVYIK
+131 
-136 VSKKIE
+136 
-142 PYKKGLGVITYYR
+142 
-155 GEYTITVKKVTNVQ
+155 TVKKGTYHFKGKNEFSGWEINIYVTEEIKSYWFFGTKYSGEYN
-169 LIYDFPSKS
+169 ITKSKITINKTFVTPDTS

-208 FVGFKEVRSDGKPSD
+208 FVGFKEVGSDGNPSD

-228 DKTFKENTT
+228 DKAFITDTT
-237 LYAIFNKKPL
+237 LYAIFNSKTL
-247 DGDTNYNKNNL
+247 NGDTKYNL

-267 GTVDFNAGVAVGKL
+267 GTVDFNAGVAIGNL
-281 NLSNDFTWLDSEKK
+281 NLSNDYTWLDSEKK
-295 VFLGGPTTNTTTI
+295 VFLGGANTKTTI
-308 KEGVKAR
+308 NKGVKAR
-315 FIFNDGSESKKNEFK
+315 FLFNDGSESKKNEFG
-330 SEYVHVEPDEE
+330 SDSVYVEPVEK

-350 NDLIINGQLQVE
+350 NDLIINGQMQVE

-368 TSGATQGVIT
+368 TSGATQGVIA
-378 KEYICLDLN
+378 KEYMCIDLN

-395 GGKLFSNG
+395 GGKLISNG

-441 NKDVF
+441 NNDVF

-460 RVKYNQTNGW
+460 RVKYDQTNGW

-477 NAQAFTDVG
+477 NAQALRDIG
-486 TGDLTIKGQQ
+486 LIKGQQ
-496 EFELNFIGS
+496 EFELNFIGP

-536 DKTSA
+536 DKTPA
-541 NNKPFSISQRIK
+541 NKLYSISQRIK
-553 IIINKCSVSI
+553 IIINNCSVSI
-563 GEFKFDIKALGI
+563 GEFKFDIKVIGI
-575 PVNVDTSKYSLPIS
+575 SVSVDTSKYSLPIS
-589 SFFDLEVK
+589 SFFDLEIK
-597 KSFLTLDKR
+597 NSFLTLDKR
-606 IKFLPGSSLIVDKN
+606 IKFLPGSSLIVDNK

-661 ADMSG
+661 ADMSGG

-727 LNKIGYTSDG
+727 LSKIGYTSDG

-768 MIGNCSKN
+768 MIGNCSNN

-789 EKAYY
+789 ETAYY
-794 NDETNSYVGTYE
+794 NDGTNSYVGTYE
-806 DDGIFRTNNKTY
+806 DDGIFRANSKTY
-818 YFNNDGKYSINDT
+818 YFNNDGKYKTNDT

-860 MYCKLTSTDNKTGTI
+860 MYCKLTSTDNKTGTV
-875 DHTRLSENATVDSK
+875 DHTRLSGNATVDSK
-889 VKYDKILGKWV
+889 VKYDNTLGKWV
-900 KG
+900 RG

>member
-1 MKSYK
+1 MKNYK

-27 SFVINNQLNTTNAIQ
+27 SFVINNKLNTTSTIQ
-42 INKTNDDEKV
+42 INKTNKDEKV

-62 GHKETEGNEEETGYR
+62 GYKEEIVVKQETKIEDENNYKNFFT
-77 DVNIGKGN
+77 DVN
-85 SIDNKRKY
+85 SICNND
-93 NEFFNKVNDW
+93 FNKTVKEGTYHFKGINKFSGWEINIYVTKEIKSYWDW
-103 CETGFSSDSVEENST
+103 
-118 PYKRKGKGDYRGY
+118 GKKY
-131 NVYIK
+131 
-136 VSKKIE
+136 S
-142 PYKKGLGVITYYR
+142 
-155 GEYTITVKKVTNVQ
+155 GEYKITKSKITINKTFVTP
-169 LIYDFPSKS
+169 DPS

-200 DSNSKDYE
+200 DRNSKDYE
-208 FVGFKEVRSDGKPSD
+208 FVGFKEVGSNGNPSD

-228 DKTFKENTT
+228 DKTFIADTT
-237 LYAIFNKKPL
+237 LYAIFNKKTL
-247 DGDTNYNKNNL
+247 DDDIKYNL

-295 VFLGGPTTNTTTI
+295 VFLGGATTKTTI
-308 KEGVKAR
+308 NKGVSVR
-315 FIFNDGSESKKNEFK
+315 FLFNDGSDSKKNEFS
-330 SEYVHVEPDEE
+330 SESVHVEPDEE

-350 NDLIINGQLQVE
+350 NDLIINGQMQVE

-368 TSGATQGVIT
+368 TSGITQGVIT
-378 KEYICLDLN
+378 KEYVCLDLN

-395 GGKLFSNG
+395 GGKLFSDG

-417 GGGYLRTL
+417 GGGFLRTL

-434 TMTQSYV
+434 TITQSYV
-441 NKDVF
+441 NNDVF

-460 RVKYNQTNGW
+460 RVKYDQTNVW

-477 NAQAFTDVG
+477 NAQAFRDVVV
-486 TGDLTIKGQQ
+486 GDLTILKGQQ
-496 EFELNFIGS
+496 EFELNFIGP
-505 SNSNYFIKLDNPS
+505 SNSNYFIKLDKPS
-518 TDNEDSYVDVIGY
+518 TYNEDSYVDVIGY

-536 DKTSA
+536 DETSA
-541 NNKPFSISQRIK
+541 NKLYSISQRIK
-553 IIINKCSVSI
+553 IIINNCSVSI
-563 GEFKFDIKALGI
+563 GEFKFDIKVSGI
-575 PVNVDTSKYSLPIS
+575 SISVNTSKYSLPIS
-589 SFFDLEVK
+589 SFFDLEIK
-597 KSFLTLDKR
+597 NSFLTLDKR
-606 IKFLPGSSLIVDKN
+606 IKFLPGSSLIVDKY

-647 DKNYKYVTTDLIKL
+647 DKNYKCVTTDLIKL

-666 KDKNG
+666 KDQNG

-685 QVFKAQSF
+685 RVFKDQSF

-727 LNKIGYTSDG
+727 LSKIGYTPDG

-768 MIGNCSKN
+768 MIGNCSNN

-789 EKAYY
+789 ETAYY
-794 NDETNSYVGTYE
+794 NDGTNSYVGTYE
-806 DDGIFRTNNKTY
+806 DDGIFRANSKTY
-818 YFNNDGKYSINDT
+818 YFNNDGEYKTNDT

-836 KECDYDSNSKII
+836 KECNYDSNSKII

-860 MYCKLTSTDNKTGTI
+860 MYCKLTSTDNKTGTV
-875 DHTRLSENATVDSK
+875 DHTRLSGNATVDSK
-889 VKYDKILGKWV
+889 VKYDKTLGKWV
-900 KG
+900 RS

>member
-27 SFVINNQLNTTNAIQ
+27 SFVINNKLNTTSTIQ
-42 INKTNDDEKV
+42 INKTNKNEKV

-62 GHKETEGNEEETGYR
+62 GYKETEGNEEAA
-77 DVNIGKGN
+77 
-85 SIDNKRKY
+85 KY
-93 NEFFNKVNDW
+93 NNVEIGTESISNKDEYNKFFEIVKAL
-103 CETGFSSDSVEENST
+103 CETGFPDNTVEASST
-118 PYKRKGKGDYRGY
+118 PYKRKGKGNYSGY

-142 PYKKGLGVITYYR
+142 TYRRFFKTHYS
-155 GEYTITVKKVTNVQ
+155 GEYTITVKKVNVQ
-169 LIYDFPSKS
+169 LAYNFPSTS

-200 DSNSKDYE
+200 DSNSKNYE
-208 FVGFKEVRSDGKPSD
+208 FVGFKEVGSDGKPSD

-228 DKTFKENTT
+228 DKTFITDTT
-237 LYAIFNKKPL
+237 LYAIFNSKTL
-247 DGDTNYNKNNL
+247 DGDTKYNL
-258 SDTINNTSS
+258 SDTINNTPS

-295 VFLGGPTTNTTTI
+295 VFLGGANTKTTI
-308 KEGVKAR
+308 NKEVIAR
-315 FIFNDGSESKKNEFK
+315 FLFNDGSESKKNEFK
-330 SEYVHVEPDEE
+330 SEYVHVEPDEK

-350 NDLIINGQLQVE
+350 NDLIINGQMQVE

-378 KEYICLDLN
+378 KEYMCLDLN

-395 GGKLFSNG
+395 GGKLISDG

-460 RVKYNQTNGW
+460 RVKYDQTNGW

-477 NAQAFTDVG
+477 NAQAFTDVDAG
-486 TGDLTIKGQQ
+486 LTVIKGQQ

-505 SNSNYFIKLDNPS
+505 SVSNYFIKLDKPS
-518 TDNEDSYVDVIGY
+518 TYKEDSYVDVIGY

-536 DKTSA
+536 DETSA
-541 NNKPFSISQRIK
+541 NKLYSISQRIK
-553 IIINKCSVSI
+553 IIINNCSVSI
-563 GEFKFDIKALGI
+563 GEFKFDIK
-575 PVNVDTSKYSLPIS
+575 VNIISVSVDTSKYSLPIS

-597 KSFLTLDKR
+597 NSFLTLDKR

-666 KDKNG
+666 GKDKNG

-676 NISGDGYGQ
+676 NISGDNYGQ

-727 LNKIGYTSDG
+727 LSKIGYTTDG
-737 TLSSST
+737 TLSRST
-743 IVNSD
+743 IVNSN

-768 MIGNCSKN
+768 MIGNCSNN

-789 EKAYY
+789 ETAYY
-794 NDETNSYVGTYE
+794 NDGTKSYVGTYE
-806 DDGIFRTNNKTY
+806 DDGIFRANNKTY
-818 YFNNDGKYSINDT
+818 YFNNDGKYSTNDT

-836 KECDYDSNSKII
+836 KECDYDSTSKII
-848 TDNNQQYIYIAS
+848 TDDRQQYIYLAS
-860 MYCKLTSTDNKTGTI
+860 MYCKLTSTDNKTGTV

-889 VKYDKILGKWV
+889 VKYDNTLGKWV

>member
-27 SFVINNQLNTTNAIQ
+27 SFVINNQLNTTSTIQ
-42 INKTNDDEKV
+42 INKTNKDEKV

-62 GHKETEGNEEETGYR
+62 GYKEGIDKEEVVVKQKTKIENETNYN
-77 DVNIGKGN
+77 DFFTYVN
-85 SIDNKRKY
+85 SICINDFSKTVKEGTY
-93 NEFFNKVNDW
+93 HFKGINEFSGWEINIYV
-103 CETGFSSDSVEENST
+103 T
-118 PYKRKGKGDYRGY
+118 
-131 NVYIK
+131 
-136 VSKKIE
+136 KKI
-142 PYKKGLGVITYYR
+142 YSYR
-155 GEYTITVKKVTNVQ
+155 LFGTKYSGEYNITKSKITINKTFVTP
-169 LIYDFPSKS
+169 DTS

-200 DSNSKDYE
+200 DPNSKNYE
-208 FVGFKEVRSDGKPSD
+208 FVGFKEVGSDGNPSD

-228 DKTFKENTT
+228 NKTFITDTT
-237 LYAIFNKKPL
+237 LYAIFNSKTL
-247 DGDTNYNKNNL
+247 DGDTKYNL

-295 VFLGGPTTNTTTI
+295 VFLGGANTKTTI
-308 KEGVKAR
+308 KKGVNAR
-315 FIFNDGSESKKNEFK
+315 FIFNDGSESKKNEFG
-330 SEYVHVEPDEE
+330 SGSVFVEPVEE

-350 NDLIINGQLQVE
+350 NDLIINGQMQVE

-378 KEYICLDLN
+378 KEYMCLDLN

-395 GGKLFSNG
+395 GGKLISNG

-460 RVKYNQTNGW
+460 RIKYNRTNGW

-477 NAQAFTDVG
+477 NAQAFTDVDAG
-486 TGDLTIKGQQ
+486 LTVIKGQQ

-536 DKTSA
+536 DETSA
-541 NNKPFSISQRIK
+541 NKLYSISQRIK

-563 GEFKFDIKALGI
+563 GEFKFDIK
-575 PVNVDTSKYSLPIS
+575 VNIISVSVDTSKYSLPIS

-597 KSFLTLDKR
+597 NSFLTLDKR

-647 DKNYKYVTTDLIKL
+647 DKNYNYVTTDLIKL

-666 KDKNG
+666 SKDKNG

-676 NISGDGYGQ
+676 NISGDNYGQ

-712 GNDSGMDYQLSGTIN
+712 GNNSGMDYQLSGTIN
-727 LNKIGYTSDG
+727 LSKIGYTSDG

-748 NPFSELNKQSVK
+748 NPFSELNKKSVK

-768 MIGNCSKN
+768 MIGNCKNN

-789 EKAYY
+789 ETAYY
-794 NDETNSYVGTYE
+794 NNGTNSYVGTYE
-806 DDGIFRTNNKTY
+806 DDGIFRANSKTY
-818 YFNNDGKYSINDT
+818 YFNNDGKYTINDT

-860 MYCKLTSTDNKTGTI
+860 MYCKLTSTDNKTGTV
-875 DHTRLSENATVDSK
+875 DHTKLSENATVDSK
-889 VKYDKILGKWV
+889 VKYDYTLGKWV

>member
-1 MKSYK
+1 MTKKIYSHWLFGTKYSGEYNITKSK
-6 KGLLALLTL
+6 IT
-15 FLSVSISTVGFS
+15 
-27 SFVINNQLNTTNAIQ
+27 
-42 INKTNDDEKV
+42 INKTFV
-52 KISFKYQVCT
+52 
-62 GHKETEGNEEETGYR
+62 
-77 DVNIGKGN
+77 
-85 SIDNKRKY
+85 
-93 NEFFNKVNDW
+93 
-103 CETGFSSDSVEENST
+103 T
-118 PYKRKGKGDYRGY
+118 PD
-131 NVYIK
+131 
-136 VSKKIE
+136 
-142 PYKKGLGVITYYR
+142 T
-155 GEYTITVKKVTNVQ
+155 
-169 LIYDFPSKS
+169 S

-200 DSNSKDYE
+200 DPNSKNYE
-208 FVGFKEVRSDGKPSD
+208 FVGFKEVGSDGKPSD

-228 DKTFKENTT
+228 DKTFITDTT
-237 LYAIFNKKPL
+237 LYAIFNSKTL
-247 DGDTNYNKNNL
+247 DGDTKYNL

-281 NLSNDFTWLDSEKK
+281 NLSNDFTRLDSEKK
-295 VFLGGPTTNTTTI
+295 VFLGGANTKTTI
-308 KEGVKAR
+308 KKGVNAR
-315 FIFNDGSESKKNEFK
+315 FIFNDGLESKKNEFG
-330 SEYVHVEPDEE
+330 SGSVGVEPVEE

-350 NDLIINGQLQVE
+350 NDLIINGQMQVE

-378 KEYICLDLN
+378 KEYMCLDLN

-395 GGKLFSNG
+395 GGKLISNG

-417 GGGYLRTL
+417 GGGCLRTL

-441 NKDVF
+441 NNDVF

-460 RVKYNQTNGW
+460 RIKYDQTNGW
-470 GSLNGYV
+470 GRLNGYV
-477 NAQAFTDVG
+477 NAQAFTDKG
-486 TGDLTIKGQQ
+486 PIKGQQ

-505 SNSNYFIKLDNPS
+505 SNSNYFIKLDKPNTNS
-518 TDNEDSYVDVIGY
+518 EDSYVDFIGY

-541 NNKPFSISQRIK
+541 DKFYSISQRIK
-553 IIINKCSVSI
+553 IIINNCNVSI
-563 GEFKFDIKALGI
+563 GEFKFDIKVSI
-575 PVNVDTSKYSLPIS
+575 ISVSVDTSKYSFPIS
-589 SFFDLEVK
+589 PFFDLEVK
-597 KSFLTLDKR
+597 NSFLTLDKR

-625 SYDKKA
+625 SYDKSA

-685 QVFKAQSF
+685 RVFKAQSF

-712 GNDSGMDYQLSGTIN
+712 GNDSGMNYQLSGTIN
-727 LNKIGYTSDG
+727 LSKIAYTSDG

-768 MIGNCSKN
+768 MIGNCTNN

-789 EKAYY
+789 ETAYY
-794 NDETNSYVGTYE
+794 NDGANSYVGTYE
-806 DDGIFRTNNKTY
+806 DDGIFRANGKTY
-818 YFNNDGKYSINDT
+818 YFNNDGKYTIDDT

-836 KECDYDSNSKII
+836 KECDYDSTSKII
-848 TDNNQQYIYIAS
+848 TDNRQQYIYLAS
-860 MYCKLTSTDNKTGTI
+860 MYCKLTSTDNKTGTV

-889 VKYDKILGKWV
+889 VKYDNTLGKWV

>member
-27 SFVINNQLNTTNAIQ
+27 SFVINNQLNTTSTIQ
-42 INKTNDDEKV
+42 INKTNKDEKV

-62 GHKETEGNEEETGYR
+62 GYKETEGNEEGTGH
-77 DVNIGKGN
+77 DNVNIGNTFNTDKT
-85 SIDNKRKY
+85 KY
-93 NEFFNKVNDW
+93 DEFFKLVNDW
-103 CETGFSSDSVEENST
+103 CETGFSGDIEANT
-118 PYKRKGKGDYRGY
+118 YKSKGKGDYSGY

-136 VSKKIE
+136 VSRKIE
-142 PYKKGLGVITYYR
+142 AYKGLFKTYYR
-155 GEYTITVKKVTNVQ
+155 GEYTITVKKVNVQ
-169 LIYDFPSKS
+169 LAYDFPSAS

-200 DSNSKDYE
+200 DPNSKNYE
-208 FVGFKEVRSDGKPSD
+208 FVGFKEVGSDGKPSD

-228 DKTFKENTT
+228 DKTFITDTT
-237 LYAIFNKKPL
+237 LYAIFNSKTL
-247 DGDTNYNKNNL
+247 DGDTKYNL

-267 GTVDFNAGVAVGKL
+267 GTVDFNAGVAAGKL

-295 VFLGGPTTNTTTI
+295 VFLGGANTKTTI
-308 KEGVKAR
+308 KKGVNAR
-315 FIFNDGSESKKNEFK
+315 FIFNDGLKSKKNEFG
-330 SEYVHVEPDEE
+330 SGSVGVEPVEE

-350 NDLIINGQLQVE
+350 NDLIINGQMQVE

-378 KEYICLDLN
+378 KEYMCLDLN

-395 GGKLFSNG
+395 GGKLISNG

-417 GGGYLRTL
+417 GGGCLRTL

-460 RVKYNQTNGW
+460 RIKYDQTNGW

-477 NAQAFTDVG
+477 NAQAFTDKG
-486 TGDLTIKGQQ
+486 PIKGQQ

-505 SNSNYFIKLDNPS
+505 SNSNYFIKLDKPNTNS
-518 TDNEDSYVDVIGY
+518 EDSYVDFIGY

-541 NNKPFSISQRIK
+541 DKFSISQRIK
-553 IIINKCSVSI
+553 IIINNCNVSI
-563 GEFKFDIKALGI
+563 GEFKFDIKVSI
-575 PVNVDTSKYSLPIS
+575 ISVSVDTSKYSFPIS
-589 SFFDLEVK
+589 PFFDLEVK
-597 KSFLTLDKR
+597 NSFLTLDKR

-631 KRAGQI
+631 KSAGQI

-712 GNDSGMDYQLSGTIN
+712 GNDSGMNYQLSGTIN
-727 LNKIGYTSDG
+727 LSKIGYISDG

-760 VITYGYDY
+760 IITYGYDY
-768 MIGNCSKN
+768 MIGNCTNN

-789 EKAYY
+789 ETAYY
-794 NDETNSYVGTYE
+794 NNGTDSYVGTYE
-806 DDGIFRTNNKTY
+806 DDGIFRANGKTY
-818 YFNNDGKYSINDT
+818 YFNNDGKYTIDDT

-836 KECDYDSNSKII
+836 KECDYDSTSKII
-848 TDNNQQYIYIAS
+848 TDNRQQYIYLAS
-860 MYCKLTSTDNKTGTI
+860 MYCKLTSTDNKTGTV

-889 VKYDKILGKWV
+889 VKYDNTLGKWV

>member
-1 MKSYK
+1 MGTKYSGEYNITKSK
-6 KGLLALLTL
+6 IT
-15 FLSVSISTVGFS
+15 
-27 SFVINNQLNTTNAIQ
+27 
-42 INKTNDDEKV
+42 INKTFV
-52 KISFKYQVCT
+52 
-62 GHKETEGNEEETGYR
+62 
-77 DVNIGKGN
+77 
-85 SIDNKRKY
+85 
-93 NEFFNKVNDW
+93 
-103 CETGFSSDSVEENST
+103 T
-118 PYKRKGKGDYRGY
+118 PD
-131 NVYIK
+131 
-136 VSKKIE
+136 
-142 PYKKGLGVITYYR
+142 T
-155 GEYTITVKKVTNVQ
+155 
-169 LIYDFPSKS
+169 S

-208 FVGFKEVRSDGKPSD
+208 FVGFKEVGSDGKPSD

-228 DKTFKENTT
+228 DKTFITDTT
-237 LYAIFNKKPL
+237 LYAIFNSKTL
-247 DGDTNYNKNNL
+247 DGDTKYNL

-295 VFLGGPTTNTTTI
+295 VFLGGANTKTTI
-308 KEGVKAR
+308 KKGVNTR
-315 FIFNDGSESKKNEFK
+315 FIFNDGSESKKNEFG
-330 SEYVHVEPDEE
+330 SGSVFVEPVDE
-341 NRQYTVVLQ
+341 NRQYTIVLQ
-350 NDLIINGQLQVE
+350 NDLIINGQMQVE

-368 TSGATQGVIT
+368 TSGATQGVIA
-378 KEYICLDLN
+378 KEYMCLDLN

-395 GGKLFSNG
+395 GGKLISNG

-434 TMTQSYV
+434 TMTQNYV

-460 RVKYNQTNGW
+460 RIKYDQTNGW

-477 NAQAFTDVG
+477 NAQAFTDFLG
-486 TGDLTIKGQQ
+486 FKGQQ

-505 SNSNYFIKLDNPS
+505 SDSSDSNYFIKLNKPS
-518 TDNEDSYVDVIGY
+518 TYNKDSYVDVIGY

-536 DKTSA
+536 DETSA
-541 NNKPFSISQRIK
+541 NKLYSISQRIK
-553 IIINKCSVSI
+553 IIINNCVVSI
-563 GEFKFDIKALGI
+563 GEFKFNIKVGAI
-575 PVNVDTSKYSLPIS
+575 SVSVDTSKYSFPIS
-589 SFFDLEVK
+589 PFFDLEVK
-597 KSFLTLDKR
+597 NSFLTLDKR
-606 IKFLPGSSLIVDKN
+606 IKFLPGSSLIVNKN

-625 SYDKKA
+625 SYDKSA

-712 GNDSGMDYQLSGTIN
+712 GNNSGMDYQLSGTIN
-727 LNKIGYTSDG
+727 LSKIGYTSDG

-768 MIGNCSKN
+768 MIGHCSNN

-789 EKAYY
+789 ETAYY
-794 NDETNSYVGTYE
+794 NNGTNSYVGTYE
-806 DDGIFRTNNKTY
+806 DDGIFRANSKTY
-818 YFNNDGKYSINDT
+818 YFNNDGKYKINDT

-836 KECDYDSNSKII
+836 KECNYDSNSKII

-860 MYCKLTSTDNKTGTI
+860 MYCKLTSTDNKTGTV

-889 VKYDKILGKWV
+889 VKYDNTLGKWV

>member
-6 KGLLALLTL
+6 KGILALLTL

-27 SFVINNQLNTTNAIQ
+27 SFVINNKLNTTSTIQ
-42 INKTNDDEKV
+42 INKTNKDEKV

-62 GHKETEGNEEETGYR
+62 GYKETEGNEEAA
-77 DVNIGKGN
+77 
-85 SIDNKRKY
+85 KY
-93 NEFFNKVNDW
+93 NNVEIGTESITNKDEYNKFFEIVNALCD
-103 CETGFSSDSVEENST
+103 TGFPDNTVEASST
-118 PYKRKGKGDYRGY
+118 PYKKKGKGNYSGY

-142 PYKKGLGVITYYR
+142 TYRRFFKTHYS
-155 GEYTITVKKVTNVQ
+155 GEYTITVKKVNVQ
-169 LIYDFPSKS
+169 LAYNFPSTS
-178 TSITIDKGSSIP
+178 NSITIDKGSSIP

-200 DSNSKDYE
+200 DSNSKNYE
-208 FVGFKEVRSDGKPSD
+208 FVGFKEVGSDGKPSD

-228 DKTFKENTT
+228 DKTFLTDTT
-237 LYAIFNKKPL
+237 LYAILNSKTL
-247 DGDTNYNKNNL
+247 DGDTKYNL
-258 SDTINNTSS
+258 SDTINNTPS

-295 VFLGGPTTNTTTI
+295 VFLGGAYTNTTI

-315 FIFNDGSESKKNEFK
+315 FIFNDGSDSKKNEFN
-330 SEYVHVEPDEE
+330 SDSVHVEPVEK

-378 KEYICLDLN
+378 KEYMCLDLN

-395 GGKLFSNG
+395 GGKLISDG

-434 TMTQSYV
+434 AMTQSYV

-460 RVKYNQTNGW
+460 RVKYDQTNGW

-477 NAQAFTDVG
+477 NAQALNDVVVAG
-486 TGDLTIKGQQ
+486 QTIIKGQQ

-505 SNSNYFIKLDNPS
+505 SDSNYFIKLDKPS
-518 TDNEDSYVDVIGY
+518 TYNGDSYVDVIGY

-536 DKTSA
+536 DETSA

-563 GEFKFDIKALGI
+563 GEFKFDIKVSGI
-575 PVNVDTSKYSLPIS
+575 SISVDTSKYSLPIS

-597 KSFLTLDKR
+597 NSFLTLDKR
-606 IKFLPGSSLIVDKN
+606 IKFLPGSSLIVDKY

-647 DKNYKYVTTDLIKL
+647 
-661 ADMSG
+661 
-666 KDKNG
+666 
-671 NATEA
+671 
-676 NISGDGYGQ
+676 
-685 QVFKAQSF
+685 
-693 QKYKSNPNVQIKG
+693 
-706 TLLFKT
+706 LL
-712 GNDSGMDYQLSGTIN
+712 L
-727 LNKIGYTSDG
+727 
-737 TLSSST
+737 
-743 IVNSD
+743 
-748 NPFSELNKQSVK
+748 
-760 VITYGYDY
+760 
-768 MIGNCSKN
+768 
-776 SHVKGFS
+776 
-783 RPLVSN
+783 
-789 EKAYY
+789 
-794 NDETNSYVGTYE
+794 
-806 DDGIFRTNNKTY
+806 
-818 YFNNDGKYSINDT
+818 
-831 TLPTL
+831 
-836 KECDYDSNSKII
+836 
-848 TDNNQQYIYIAS
+848 
-860 MYCKLTSTDNKTGTI
+860 
-875 DHTRLSENATVDSK
+875 
-889 VKYDKILGKWV
+889 
-900 KG
+900 

>member
-27 SFVINNQLNTTNAIQ
+27 SFVINNKLNTTSTIQ
-42 INKTNDDEKV
+42 INKTNKDEKV

-62 GHKETEGNEEETGYR
+62 GYKETEGNEEAA
-77 DVNIGKGN
+77 
-85 SIDNKRKY
+85 KY
-93 NEFFNKVNDW
+93 NNVEIGTESITNKDEYNKFFEIVKAL
-103 CETGFSSDSVEENST
+103 CETGFPDNTVEASST
-118 PYKRKGKGDYRGY
+118 PYKRKGKGNYSGY

-136 VSKKIE
+136 FSKKIE
-142 PYKKGLGVITYYR
+142 TYRRFFKTHYS
-155 GEYTITVKKVTNVQ
+155 GEYTITVKKVNVQ
-169 LIYDFPSKS
+169 LAYNFPSTS

-200 DSNSKDYE
+200 DSNSKNYE
-208 FVGFKEVRSDGKPSD
+208 FVGFKEVGSDGKPSD

-228 DKTFKENTT
+228 DKTFITDTT
-237 LYAIFNKKPL
+237 LYAIFNSKTL
-247 DGDTNYNKNNL
+247 DGDTKYNL
-258 SDTINNTSS
+258 SDTINNTPS

-295 VFLGGPTTNTTTI
+295 VFLGGANTKTTI
-308 KEGVKAR
+308 NKEVIAR
-315 FIFNDGSESKKNEFK
+315 FLFNDGSESKKNEFK
-330 SEYVHVEPDEE
+330 SEYVHVEPDEK

-350 NDLIINGQLQVE
+350 NDLIINGQMQVE

-378 KEYICLDLN
+378 KEYMCLDLN

-395 GGKLFSNG
+395 GGKLISDG

-460 RVKYNQTNGW
+460 RVKYDQTNGW

-477 NAQAFTDVG
+477 NAQAFNDVDAG
-486 TGDLTIKGQQ
+486 LTVIKGQQ

-505 SNSNYFIKLDNPS
+505 SDSNYFIKLDNPS

-536 DKTSA
+536 DETSA
-541 NNKPFSISQRIK
+541 NKLYSISQRIK
-553 IIINKCSVSI
+553 IIINNCSVSI
-563 GEFKFDIKALGI
+563 GEFKFDIK
-575 PVNVDTSKYSLPIS
+575 VNIISVSVDTSKYSLPIS

-597 KSFLTLDKR
+597 NSFLTLDKR

-666 KDKNG
+666 GKDKNG

-685 QVFKAQSF
+685 RVFKDQSF

-727 LNKIGYTSDG
+727 LSKIGYTSDG
-737 TLSSST
+737 KLSSST

-748 NPFSELNKQSVK
+748 NPFSELSKQSVK

-768 MIGNCSKN
+768 MIGNCSNN

-789 EKAYY
+789 ETAYY
-794 NDETNSYVGTYE
+794 NDGTNSYVGTYE

-818 YFNNDGKYSINDT
+818 YFNNDGKYKTNDT

-836 KECDYDSNSKII
+836 KECNYDSNSKII
-848 TDNNQQYIYIAS
+848 TDDRQQYIYLAS
-860 MYCKLTSTDNKTGTI
+860 MYCKLTSTDNKTGTV

-889 VKYDKILGKWV
+889 VKYDNTLGKWV